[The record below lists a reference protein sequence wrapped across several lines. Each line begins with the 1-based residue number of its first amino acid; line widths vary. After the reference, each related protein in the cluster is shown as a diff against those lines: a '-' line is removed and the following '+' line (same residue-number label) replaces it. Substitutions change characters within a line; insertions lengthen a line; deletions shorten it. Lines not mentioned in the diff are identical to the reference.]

1 MNFKPSTYQQDI
13 LDFFLNN
20 PQSNMLVNALAGSGK
35 STTACMLSEYSKT
48 SDLYIAFNAS
58 VVEEF
63 KKKIKNPKTK
73 VMTMHSLAYS
83 IMLYNVEQES
93 KDSGEKPK
101 GFGSQRSKRTVSLDN
116 FKPHKI
122 LDEEITKRYG
132 RYIEFAKRVF
142 LKDNYIK
149 LYNLCRLTLTD
160 MSSNKDVSRLID
172 DHALFL
178 YYGDEGYSAPDIS
191 EITSTLK
198 ILDTKSRQQ
207 FETQGVIDFT
217 DMLWITFNKLKYD
230 NWEVP
235 YWDLYTNIYV
245 DECQDFSNI
254 QLNFLKFI
262 KRPKGRY
269 IFIGDYHQCQ
279 PAGTKISLID
289 GQTKNIEDLEY
300 GDRIIEYATARG
312 DFMVSERYGRGPTGL
327 RTDNSFRPAPEKN
340 SGEFKGVSSKGNP
353 KVFYEIIDKQR
364 FFTDHLITIETEDGK
379 KSSYTTNHNCLVK
392 FNREKTKD
400 SVCLY
405 LMERYDGIFRIGIV
419 HTYASQT
426 SLGIK
431 NRARSEG
438 FDRCWIL
445 NIYDTQK
452 DAWVAEQTYSLKYQ
466 IPQIIFQLDKISYNE
481 NDIEKIYSATGN
493 IRAHAV
499 ALLNEFGRDINYPL
513 WTRENL
519 NSHTARDHCFIT
531 QACNIIP
538 NYMDAL
544 VFNRKENLKL
554 RKNKNCGHYIGIYSQ
569 ITKVEHSYGFFP
581 VYGITTSVYHTYVAD
596 GIATHNS
603 IYNFA
608 GANAQA
614 FNQIPKM
621 FAPVKTFDL
630 PICYR
635 CAKSHLSRVNREYGI
650 PILPC
655 DDAPMGFVKT
665 IDKSKISEY
674 AKAGDM
680 VISRKNK
687 WVAEVVLDLAR
698 NGTPI
703 FIEDKEMVGAIK
715 RQILSSKCTSVGT
728 LEKFLQK
735 VISNYNKKL
744 FEIVSKNAR
753 EGGHEEEHLEAVAE
767 ANSKI
772 DNTSFLLEILE
783 GYLENHASSDS
794 VSKFSNFIDKLLNT
808 TPSPN
813 CVRLCSI
820 HKAKGLEATNV
831 FVLNE
836 AKINYDFRNSKE
848 QNIQEK
854 NLSYIAT
861 TRAKE
866 GLYLVKE
873 PSKTTTTRNTDYL
886 LSDNYLLPDNDVLKK
901 REQDFKKA
909 IVRETMSCF

>member
-35 STTACMLSEYSKT
+35 STTACMLSEHSKT

-142 LKDNYIK
+142 LKDNYVN

-172 DHALFL
+172 DHVLFL

-235 YWDLYTNIYV
+235 YWALYTNIYC
-245 DECQDFSNI
+245 DEVQDFSNI

-262 KRPKGRY
+262 KRTKGRY
-269 IFIGDYHQCQ
+269 VFIGDFHQ
-279 PAGTKISLID
+279 A
-289 GQTKNIEDLEY
+289 
-300 GDRIIEYATARG
+300 
-312 DFMVSERYGRGPTGL
+312 
-327 RTDNSFRPAPEKN
+327 
-340 SGEFKGVSSKGNP
+340 
-353 KVFYEIIDKQR
+353 
-364 FFTDHLITIETEDGK
+364 
-379 KSSYTTNHNCLVK
+379 
-392 FNREKTKD
+392 
-400 SVCLY
+400 
-405 LMERYDGIFRIGIV
+405 
-419 HTYASQT
+419 
-426 SLGIK
+426 
-431 NRARSEG
+431 
-438 FDRCWIL
+438 
-445 NIYDTQK
+445 
-452 DAWVAEQTYSLKYQ
+452 
-466 IPQIIFQLDKISYNE
+466 
-481 NDIEKIYSATGN
+481 
-493 IRAHAV
+493 
-499 ALLNEFGRDINYPL
+499 
-513 WTRENL
+513 
-519 NSHTARDHCFIT
+519 
-531 QACNIIP
+531 
-538 NYMDAL
+538 
-544 VFNRKENLKL
+544 
-554 RKNKNCGHYIGIYSQ
+554 
-569 ITKVEHSYGFFP
+569 
-581 VYGITTSVYHTYVAD
+581 
-596 GIATHNS
+596 

-687 WVAEVVLDLAR
+687 WIAEVVLDLAR

-715 RQILSSKCTSVGT
+715 RQILSSKCTSVDT

-744 FEIVSKNAR
+744 FEIVSKNVR
-753 EGGHEEEHLEAVAE
+753 EGGHEEERLEAVAE
-767 ANSKI
+767 TNSKI

-794 VSKFSNFIDKLLNT
+794 VSKFSTFIDKLLNT

>member
-1 MNFKPSTYQQDI
+1 MDFKPSTYQQDI

-35 STTACMLSEYSKT
+35 STTACMLSEHSKT

-122 LDEEITKRYG
+122 LDEEITKHYG

-142 LKDNYIK
+142 LKDNYVN

-160 MSSNKDVSRLID
+160 MSSNKDVSRLIN
-172 DHALFL
+172 DHVLFL

-198 ILDTKSRQQ
+198 ILDTKSKQQ

-235 YWDLYTNIYV
+235 YWALYTNIYC
-245 DECQDFSNI
+245 DEVQDFSNI

-262 KRPKGRY
+262 KRTKGRY
-269 IFIGDYHQCQ
+269 VFIGDFHQ
-279 PAGTKISLID
+279 A
-289 GQTKNIEDLEY
+289 
-300 GDRIIEYATARG
+300 
-312 DFMVSERYGRGPTGL
+312 
-327 RTDNSFRPAPEKN
+327 
-340 SGEFKGVSSKGNP
+340 
-353 KVFYEIIDKQR
+353 
-364 FFTDHLITIETEDGK
+364 
-379 KSSYTTNHNCLVK
+379 
-392 FNREKTKD
+392 
-400 SVCLY
+400 
-405 LMERYDGIFRIGIV
+405 
-419 HTYASQT
+419 
-426 SLGIK
+426 
-431 NRARSEG
+431 
-438 FDRCWIL
+438 
-445 NIYDTQK
+445 
-452 DAWVAEQTYSLKYQ
+452 
-466 IPQIIFQLDKISYNE
+466 
-481 NDIEKIYSATGN
+481 
-493 IRAHAV
+493 
-499 ALLNEFGRDINYPL
+499 
-513 WTRENL
+513 
-519 NSHTARDHCFIT
+519 
-531 QACNIIP
+531 
-538 NYMDAL
+538 
-544 VFNRKENLKL
+544 
-554 RKNKNCGHYIGIYSQ
+554 
-569 ITKVEHSYGFFP
+569 
-581 VYGITTSVYHTYVAD
+581 
-596 GIATHNS
+596 

-621 FAPVKTFDL
+621 FAPVETFDL

-655 DDAPMGFVKT
+655 DNAPMGFVKT
-665 IDKSKISEY
+665 IDKNKISEY

-687 WVAEVVLDLAR
+687 WIAEVVLDLAR

-703 FIEDKEMVGAIK
+703 FIEDKEMVEAIK

-744 FEIVSKNAR
+744 FEIVSKNVHD
-753 EGGHEEEHLEAVAE
+753 GGNEEERLEAVLEAVAE
-767 ANSKI
+767 TNSKI

-794 VSKFSNFIDKLLNT
+794 ISKFSNFIDKLLNT
-808 TPSPN
+808 IPSPN

>member
-1 MNFKPSTYQQDI
+1 MNFKLSTYQQDI

-35 STTACMLSEYSKT
+35 STTACMLSEHSKT

-83 IMLYNVEQES
+83 LMLYNVEQES
-93 KDSGEKPK
+93 KDSAEKPK

-142 LKDNYIK
+142 LKDNYVN

-172 DHALFL
+172 DHVLFL

-235 YWDLYTNIYV
+235 YWALYTNIYC
-245 DECQDFSNI
+245 DEVQDFSNI

-262 KRPKGRY
+262 KRTKGRY
-269 IFIGDYHQCQ
+269 VFIGDFHQ
-279 PAGTKISLID
+279 A
-289 GQTKNIEDLEY
+289 
-300 GDRIIEYATARG
+300 
-312 DFMVSERYGRGPTGL
+312 
-327 RTDNSFRPAPEKN
+327 
-340 SGEFKGVSSKGNP
+340 
-353 KVFYEIIDKQR
+353 
-364 FFTDHLITIETEDGK
+364 
-379 KSSYTTNHNCLVK
+379 
-392 FNREKTKD
+392 
-400 SVCLY
+400 
-405 LMERYDGIFRIGIV
+405 
-419 HTYASQT
+419 
-426 SLGIK
+426 
-431 NRARSEG
+431 
-438 FDRCWIL
+438 
-445 NIYDTQK
+445 
-452 DAWVAEQTYSLKYQ
+452 
-466 IPQIIFQLDKISYNE
+466 
-481 NDIEKIYSATGN
+481 
-493 IRAHAV
+493 
-499 ALLNEFGRDINYPL
+499 
-513 WTRENL
+513 
-519 NSHTARDHCFIT
+519 
-531 QACNIIP
+531 
-538 NYMDAL
+538 
-544 VFNRKENLKL
+544 
-554 RKNKNCGHYIGIYSQ
+554 
-569 ITKVEHSYGFFP
+569 
-581 VYGITTSVYHTYVAD
+581 
-596 GIATHNS
+596 

-621 FAPVKTFDL
+621 FAPVETFDL

-665 IDKSKISEY
+665 IDKNKISEY

-687 WVAEVVLDLAR
+687 WIAEVVLDLAR

-728 LEKFLQK
+728 LKKFLQK

-744 FEIVSKNAR
+744 FEIVSKNVR
-753 EGGHEEEHLEAVAE
+753 EGGHEEEHLEAVTE
-767 ANSKI
+767 TNSKI

-783 GYLENHASSDS
+783 GYLEHHASSDS

-808 TPSPN
+808 TPSPS

-848 QNIQEK
+848 QNVQEK

-873 PSKTTTTRNTDYL
+873 PSKTITTRNTDYL

-909 IVRETMSCF
+909 IVRETMGCF

>member
-1 MNFKPSTYQQDI
+1 MGFKPSTYQQDI

-35 STTACMLSEYSKT
+35 STTACMLSEHSKT

-142 LKDNYIK
+142 LKDNYIN

-172 DHALFL
+172 DHVLFL

-235 YWDLYTNIYV
+235 YWALYTNIYC
-245 DECQDFSNI
+245 DEVQDFSNI

-262 KRPKGRY
+262 KRTKGRY
-269 IFIGDYHQCQ
+269 VFIGDFHQ
-279 PAGTKISLID
+279 A
-289 GQTKNIEDLEY
+289 
-300 GDRIIEYATARG
+300 
-312 DFMVSERYGRGPTGL
+312 
-327 RTDNSFRPAPEKN
+327 
-340 SGEFKGVSSKGNP
+340 
-353 KVFYEIIDKQR
+353 
-364 FFTDHLITIETEDGK
+364 
-379 KSSYTTNHNCLVK
+379 
-392 FNREKTKD
+392 
-400 SVCLY
+400 
-405 LMERYDGIFRIGIV
+405 
-419 HTYASQT
+419 
-426 SLGIK
+426 
-431 NRARSEG
+431 
-438 FDRCWIL
+438 
-445 NIYDTQK
+445 
-452 DAWVAEQTYSLKYQ
+452 
-466 IPQIIFQLDKISYNE
+466 
-481 NDIEKIYSATGN
+481 
-493 IRAHAV
+493 
-499 ALLNEFGRDINYPL
+499 
-513 WTRENL
+513 
-519 NSHTARDHCFIT
+519 
-531 QACNIIP
+531 
-538 NYMDAL
+538 
-544 VFNRKENLKL
+544 
-554 RKNKNCGHYIGIYSQ
+554 
-569 ITKVEHSYGFFP
+569 
-581 VYGITTSVYHTYVAD
+581 
-596 GIATHNS
+596 

-687 WVAEVVLDLAR
+687 WIAEVVLDLAR

-901 REQDFKKA
+901 REQDFKKV

>member
-35 STTACMLSEYSKT
+35 STTACMLSEHSKT

-142 LKDNYIK
+142 LKDNYVN

-172 DHALFL
+172 DHVLFL

-235 YWDLYTNIYV
+235 YWALYTNIYC
-245 DECQDFSNI
+245 DEVQDFSNI

-262 KRPKGRY
+262 KRTKGRY
-269 IFIGDYHQCQ
+269 VFIGDFHQ
-279 PAGTKISLID
+279 A
-289 GQTKNIEDLEY
+289 
-300 GDRIIEYATARG
+300 
-312 DFMVSERYGRGPTGL
+312 
-327 RTDNSFRPAPEKN
+327 
-340 SGEFKGVSSKGNP
+340 
-353 KVFYEIIDKQR
+353 
-364 FFTDHLITIETEDGK
+364 
-379 KSSYTTNHNCLVK
+379 
-392 FNREKTKD
+392 
-400 SVCLY
+400 
-405 LMERYDGIFRIGIV
+405 
-419 HTYASQT
+419 
-426 SLGIK
+426 
-431 NRARSEG
+431 
-438 FDRCWIL
+438 
-445 NIYDTQK
+445 
-452 DAWVAEQTYSLKYQ
+452 
-466 IPQIIFQLDKISYNE
+466 
-481 NDIEKIYSATGN
+481 
-493 IRAHAV
+493 
-499 ALLNEFGRDINYPL
+499 
-513 WTRENL
+513 
-519 NSHTARDHCFIT
+519 
-531 QACNIIP
+531 
-538 NYMDAL
+538 
-544 VFNRKENLKL
+544 
-554 RKNKNCGHYIGIYSQ
+554 
-569 ITKVEHSYGFFP
+569 
-581 VYGITTSVYHTYVAD
+581 
-596 GIATHNS
+596 

-621 FAPVKTFDL
+621 FAPVETFDL

-655 DDAPMGFVKT
+655 DDAPLGFVKT
-665 IDKSKISEY
+665 IDKNKISEY

-687 WVAEVVLDLAR
+687 WIAEVVLDLAR

-728 LEKFLQK
+728 LKKFLQK

-767 ANSKI
+767 TNSKI

-783 GYLENHASSDS
+783 GYLENHVSSDS

-808 TPSPN
+808 TSSPN

-848 QNIQEK
+848 QNVQEK

-866 GLYLVKE
+866 VLYLVKE
-873 PSKTTTTRNTDYL
+873 PSKTTTTRNTDC
-886 LSDNYLLPDNDVLKK
+886 YLLPDNDVLKK

-909 IVRETMSCF
+909 IV

>member
-1 MNFKPSTYQQDI
+1 MSFKPSTYQQDI
-13 LDFFLNN
+13 LDFFLSN

-35 STTACMLSEYSKT
+35 STTACMLSEHSKT

-142 LKDNYIK
+142 LKDNYVN

-172 DHALFL
+172 DHVLFL

-235 YWDLYTNIYV
+235 YWALYTNIYC
-245 DECQDFSNI
+245 DEVQDFSNI

-262 KRPKGRY
+262 KRTKGRY
-269 IFIGDYHQCQ
+269 VFIGDFHQ
-279 PAGTKISLID
+279 A
-289 GQTKNIEDLEY
+289 
-300 GDRIIEYATARG
+300 
-312 DFMVSERYGRGPTGL
+312 
-327 RTDNSFRPAPEKN
+327 
-340 SGEFKGVSSKGNP
+340 
-353 KVFYEIIDKQR
+353 
-364 FFTDHLITIETEDGK
+364 
-379 KSSYTTNHNCLVK
+379 
-392 FNREKTKD
+392 
-400 SVCLY
+400 
-405 LMERYDGIFRIGIV
+405 
-419 HTYASQT
+419 
-426 SLGIK
+426 
-431 NRARSEG
+431 
-438 FDRCWIL
+438 
-445 NIYDTQK
+445 
-452 DAWVAEQTYSLKYQ
+452 
-466 IPQIIFQLDKISYNE
+466 
-481 NDIEKIYSATGN
+481 
-493 IRAHAV
+493 
-499 ALLNEFGRDINYPL
+499 
-513 WTRENL
+513 
-519 NSHTARDHCFIT
+519 
-531 QACNIIP
+531 
-538 NYMDAL
+538 
-544 VFNRKENLKL
+544 
-554 RKNKNCGHYIGIYSQ
+554 
-569 ITKVEHSYGFFP
+569 
-581 VYGITTSVYHTYVAD
+581 
-596 GIATHNS
+596 

-621 FAPVKTFDL
+621 FAPVETFDL

-655 DDAPMGFVKT
+655 DDAPLGFVKT
-665 IDKSKISEY
+665 IDKNKISEY

-687 WVAEVVLDLAR
+687 WIAEVVLDLAR

-715 RQILSSKCTSVGT
+715 RQILSSKCTSVGA
-728 LEKFLQK
+728 LKKFLQK

-744 FEIVSKNAR
+744 FEIVSKNVR
-753 EGGHEEEHLEAVAE
+753 EGGHEEEHLEAVTE
-767 ANSKI
+767 TNSKI

-783 GYLENHASSDS
+783 GYLEHHASSDS

-873 PSKTTTTRNTDYL
+873 PSKTVTTRNTDC
-886 LSDNYLLPDNDVLKK
+886 YLLPDNDVLKK

-909 IVRETMSCF
+909 IVRETISCF

>member
-35 STTACMLSEYSKT
+35 STTACMLSEHSKT

-93 KDSGEKPK
+93 KDLGEKPK

-142 LKDNYIK
+142 LKDNYVN

-172 DHALFL
+172 DHVLFL

-235 YWDLYTNIYV
+235 YWALYTNIYC
-245 DECQDFSNI
+245 DEVQDFSNI

-262 KRPKGRY
+262 KRTKGRY
-269 IFIGDYHQCQ
+269 VFIGDFHQ
-279 PAGTKISLID
+279 A
-289 GQTKNIEDLEY
+289 
-300 GDRIIEYATARG
+300 
-312 DFMVSERYGRGPTGL
+312 
-327 RTDNSFRPAPEKN
+327 
-340 SGEFKGVSSKGNP
+340 
-353 KVFYEIIDKQR
+353 
-364 FFTDHLITIETEDGK
+364 
-379 KSSYTTNHNCLVK
+379 
-392 FNREKTKD
+392 
-400 SVCLY
+400 
-405 LMERYDGIFRIGIV
+405 
-419 HTYASQT
+419 
-426 SLGIK
+426 
-431 NRARSEG
+431 
-438 FDRCWIL
+438 
-445 NIYDTQK
+445 
-452 DAWVAEQTYSLKYQ
+452 
-466 IPQIIFQLDKISYNE
+466 
-481 NDIEKIYSATGN
+481 
-493 IRAHAV
+493 
-499 ALLNEFGRDINYPL
+499 
-513 WTRENL
+513 
-519 NSHTARDHCFIT
+519 
-531 QACNIIP
+531 
-538 NYMDAL
+538 
-544 VFNRKENLKL
+544 
-554 RKNKNCGHYIGIYSQ
+554 
-569 ITKVEHSYGFFP
+569 
-581 VYGITTSVYHTYVAD
+581 
-596 GIATHNS
+596 

-621 FAPVKTFDL
+621 FAPVETFDL

-665 IDKSKISEY
+665 IDKNKISEY

-687 WVAEVVLDLAR
+687 WIAEVVLDLAR

-703 FIEDKEMVGAIK
+703 FIEDKDMVAAIK

-744 FEIVSKNAR
+744 FEIVSKNVR
-753 EGGHEEEHLEAVAE
+753 EGGHEEERLEAVAE
-767 ANSKI
+767 TNSKI

-794 VSKFSNFIDKLLNT
+794 ISKFSNFIDKLLNT

-873 PSKTTTTRNTDYL
+873 PSKTITTRKTDYL

-909 IVRETMSCF
+909 IVREIMSCF

>member
-1 MNFKPSTYQQDI
+1 MGFKPSTYQQDI

-35 STTACMLSEYSKT
+35 STTACMLSEHSKT

-101 GFGSQRSKRTVSLDN
+101 GFGSQRSKRTVNLDN

-132 RYIEFAKRVF
+132 RYIEFAKRGF
-142 LKDNYIK
+142 LKDNYVN

-172 DHALFL
+172 DHVLFL

-235 YWDLYTNIYV
+235 YWALYTNIYV

-262 KRPKGRY
+262 KRAKGRY
-269 IFIGDYHQCQ
+269 IFIRDFHQ
-279 PAGTKISLID
+279 A
-289 GQTKNIEDLEY
+289 
-300 GDRIIEYATARG
+300 
-312 DFMVSERYGRGPTGL
+312 
-327 RTDNSFRPAPEKN
+327 
-340 SGEFKGVSSKGNP
+340 
-353 KVFYEIIDKQR
+353 
-364 FFTDHLITIETEDGK
+364 
-379 KSSYTTNHNCLVK
+379 
-392 FNREKTKD
+392 
-400 SVCLY
+400 
-405 LMERYDGIFRIGIV
+405 
-419 HTYASQT
+419 
-426 SLGIK
+426 
-431 NRARSEG
+431 
-438 FDRCWIL
+438 
-445 NIYDTQK
+445 
-452 DAWVAEQTYSLKYQ
+452 
-466 IPQIIFQLDKISYNE
+466 
-481 NDIEKIYSATGN
+481 
-493 IRAHAV
+493 
-499 ALLNEFGRDINYPL
+499 
-513 WTRENL
+513 
-519 NSHTARDHCFIT
+519 
-531 QACNIIP
+531 
-538 NYMDAL
+538 
-544 VFNRKENLKL
+544 
-554 RKNKNCGHYIGIYSQ
+554 
-569 ITKVEHSYGFFP
+569 
-581 VYGITTSVYHTYVAD
+581 
-596 GIATHNS
+596 

-608 GANAQA
+608 GSNAQA

-621 FAPVKTFDL
+621 FAPIESFDL

-650 PILPC
+650 PILPR
-655 DDAPMGFVKT
+655 DDAPNGFVKT
-665 IDKSKISEY
+665 IEKSKISEY

-687 WVAEVVLDLAR
+687 WIAEVVLDLAR

-744 FEIVSKNAR
+744 FEIVSKNVR
-753 EGGHEEEHLEAVAE
+753 EGGHEEERLEAVAE
-767 ANSKI
+767 TNSKI

-873 PSKTTTTRNTDYL
+873 PSKTVTTRNTDC
-886 LSDNYLLPDNDVLKK
+886 YLLPDNDVLKK

>member
-1 MNFKPSTYQQDI
+1 MDFKPSTYQQDI

-35 STTACMLSEYSKT
+35 STTACMLSEHSKT

-142 LKDNYIK
+142 LKDNYVN

-172 DHALFL
+172 DHVLFL

-235 YWDLYTNIYV
+235 YWALYTNIYC
-245 DECQDFSNI
+245 DEVQDFSNI

-262 KRPKGRY
+262 KRTKGRY
-269 IFIGDYHQCQ
+269 VFIGDFHQ
-279 PAGTKISLID
+279 A
-289 GQTKNIEDLEY
+289 
-300 GDRIIEYATARG
+300 
-312 DFMVSERYGRGPTGL
+312 
-327 RTDNSFRPAPEKN
+327 
-340 SGEFKGVSSKGNP
+340 
-353 KVFYEIIDKQR
+353 
-364 FFTDHLITIETEDGK
+364 
-379 KSSYTTNHNCLVK
+379 
-392 FNREKTKD
+392 
-400 SVCLY
+400 
-405 LMERYDGIFRIGIV
+405 
-419 HTYASQT
+419 
-426 SLGIK
+426 
-431 NRARSEG
+431 
-438 FDRCWIL
+438 
-445 NIYDTQK
+445 
-452 DAWVAEQTYSLKYQ
+452 
-466 IPQIIFQLDKISYNE
+466 
-481 NDIEKIYSATGN
+481 
-493 IRAHAV
+493 
-499 ALLNEFGRDINYPL
+499 
-513 WTRENL
+513 
-519 NSHTARDHCFIT
+519 
-531 QACNIIP
+531 
-538 NYMDAL
+538 
-544 VFNRKENLKL
+544 
-554 RKNKNCGHYIGIYSQ
+554 
-569 ITKVEHSYGFFP
+569 
-581 VYGITTSVYHTYVAD
+581 
-596 GIATHNS
+596 

-621 FAPVKTFDL
+621 FAPVETFDL

-655 DDAPMGFVKT
+655 DNAPMGFVKT
-665 IDKSKISEY
+665 IDKNKISEY

-687 WVAEVVLDLAR
+687 WIAEVVLDLAR

-703 FIEDKEMVGAIK
+703 FIEDKEMVEAIK

-772 DNTSFLLEILE
+772 DNTSFLLEILK

-886 LSDNYLLPDNDVLKK
+886 LSDNYLLPDKDVLKK
-901 REQDFKKA
+901 MEQDFKKA

>member
-35 STTACMLSEYSKT
+35 STTACMLSEHSKT

-93 KDSGEKPK
+93 QDLGEKPK

-122 LDEEITKRYG
+122 LDEEITKCYG
-132 RYIEFAKRVF
+132 KYIEFAKRVF
-142 LKDNYIK
+142 LKDNYVN

-172 DHALFL
+172 DHVLFL

-235 YWDLYTNIYV
+235 YWALYTNIYC
-245 DECQDFSNI
+245 DEVQDFSNI

-262 KRPKGRY
+262 KRTKGRY
-269 IFIGDYHQCQ
+269 VFIGDFHQ
-279 PAGTKISLID
+279 A
-289 GQTKNIEDLEY
+289 
-300 GDRIIEYATARG
+300 
-312 DFMVSERYGRGPTGL
+312 
-327 RTDNSFRPAPEKN
+327 
-340 SGEFKGVSSKGNP
+340 
-353 KVFYEIIDKQR
+353 
-364 FFTDHLITIETEDGK
+364 
-379 KSSYTTNHNCLVK
+379 
-392 FNREKTKD
+392 
-400 SVCLY
+400 
-405 LMERYDGIFRIGIV
+405 
-419 HTYASQT
+419 
-426 SLGIK
+426 
-431 NRARSEG
+431 
-438 FDRCWIL
+438 
-445 NIYDTQK
+445 
-452 DAWVAEQTYSLKYQ
+452 
-466 IPQIIFQLDKISYNE
+466 
-481 NDIEKIYSATGN
+481 
-493 IRAHAV
+493 
-499 ALLNEFGRDINYPL
+499 
-513 WTRENL
+513 
-519 NSHTARDHCFIT
+519 
-531 QACNIIP
+531 
-538 NYMDAL
+538 
-544 VFNRKENLKL
+544 
-554 RKNKNCGHYIGIYSQ
+554 
-569 ITKVEHSYGFFP
+569 
-581 VYGITTSVYHTYVAD
+581 
-596 GIATHNS
+596 

-621 FAPVKTFDL
+621 FAPVETFDL

-665 IDKSKISEY
+665 IDKNKISEY

-687 WVAEVVLDLAR
+687 WIAEVVLDLAR

-703 FIEDKEMVGAIK
+703 FIEDKDMVAAIK

-744 FEIVSKNAR
+744 FEIVSKNVR
-753 EGGHEEEHLEAVAE
+753 EGGHEEERLEAVAE
-767 ANSKI
+767 TNSKI

-794 VSKFSNFIDKLLNT
+794 ISKFSNFIDKLLNT

-873 PSKTTTTRNTDYL
+873 PSKTTTTRKTDYL

>member
-1 MNFKPSTYQQDI
+1 MDFKPSTYQQDI

-35 STTACMLSEYSKT
+35 STTACMLSEHSKT

-142 LKDNYIK
+142 LKDNYVN

-160 MSSNKDVSRLID
+160 MSSNKDVSRLIN
-172 DHALFL
+172 DHVLFL

-198 ILDTKSRQQ
+198 ILDTKSKQQ

-235 YWDLYTNIYV
+235 YWALYTNIYC
-245 DECQDFSNI
+245 DEVQDFSNI

-262 KRPKGRY
+262 KRTKGRY
-269 IFIGDYHQCQ
+269 VFIGDFHQ
-279 PAGTKISLID
+279 A
-289 GQTKNIEDLEY
+289 
-300 GDRIIEYATARG
+300 
-312 DFMVSERYGRGPTGL
+312 
-327 RTDNSFRPAPEKN
+327 
-340 SGEFKGVSSKGNP
+340 
-353 KVFYEIIDKQR
+353 
-364 FFTDHLITIETEDGK
+364 
-379 KSSYTTNHNCLVK
+379 
-392 FNREKTKD
+392 
-400 SVCLY
+400 
-405 LMERYDGIFRIGIV
+405 
-419 HTYASQT
+419 
-426 SLGIK
+426 
-431 NRARSEG
+431 
-438 FDRCWIL
+438 
-445 NIYDTQK
+445 
-452 DAWVAEQTYSLKYQ
+452 
-466 IPQIIFQLDKISYNE
+466 
-481 NDIEKIYSATGN
+481 
-493 IRAHAV
+493 
-499 ALLNEFGRDINYPL
+499 
-513 WTRENL
+513 
-519 NSHTARDHCFIT
+519 
-531 QACNIIP
+531 
-538 NYMDAL
+538 
-544 VFNRKENLKL
+544 
-554 RKNKNCGHYIGIYSQ
+554 
-569 ITKVEHSYGFFP
+569 
-581 VYGITTSVYHTYVAD
+581 
-596 GIATHNS
+596 

-621 FAPVKTFDL
+621 FAPVETFDL

-665 IDKSKISEY
+665 IDKNKISEY

-687 WVAEVVLDLAR
+687 WIAEVVLDLAR

-703 FIEDKEMVGAIK
+703 FIEDKEMVEAIK

-753 EGGHEEEHLEAVAE
+753 EGRHEEEHLEAVAE

-772 DNTSFLLEILE
+772 DNTSFLLEILK

-886 LSDNYLLPDNDVLKK
+886 LSDNYLLPDKDVLKK
-901 REQDFKKA
+901 MEQDFKKA

>member
-35 STTACMLSEYSKT
+35 STTACMLSEHSKT

-142 LKDNYIK
+142 LKDNYVN

-172 DHALFL
+172 DHVLFL

-235 YWDLYTNIYV
+235 YWALYTNIYC
-245 DECQDFSNI
+245 DEVQDFSNI

-262 KRPKGRY
+262 KRTKGRY
-269 IFIGDYHQCQ
+269 VFIGDFHQ
-279 PAGTKISLID
+279 A
-289 GQTKNIEDLEY
+289 
-300 GDRIIEYATARG
+300 
-312 DFMVSERYGRGPTGL
+312 
-327 RTDNSFRPAPEKN
+327 
-340 SGEFKGVSSKGNP
+340 
-353 KVFYEIIDKQR
+353 
-364 FFTDHLITIETEDGK
+364 
-379 KSSYTTNHNCLVK
+379 
-392 FNREKTKD
+392 
-400 SVCLY
+400 
-405 LMERYDGIFRIGIV
+405 
-419 HTYASQT
+419 
-426 SLGIK
+426 
-431 NRARSEG
+431 
-438 FDRCWIL
+438 
-445 NIYDTQK
+445 
-452 DAWVAEQTYSLKYQ
+452 
-466 IPQIIFQLDKISYNE
+466 
-481 NDIEKIYSATGN
+481 
-493 IRAHAV
+493 
-499 ALLNEFGRDINYPL
+499 
-513 WTRENL
+513 
-519 NSHTARDHCFIT
+519 
-531 QACNIIP
+531 
-538 NYMDAL
+538 
-544 VFNRKENLKL
+544 
-554 RKNKNCGHYIGIYSQ
+554 
-569 ITKVEHSYGFFP
+569 
-581 VYGITTSVYHTYVAD
+581 
-596 GIATHNS
+596 

-687 WVAEVVLDLAR
+687 WIAEVVLDLAR

-744 FEIVSKNAR
+744 FEIVSKNVR
-753 EGGHEEEHLEAVAE
+753 EGGHEEERLEAVAE
-767 ANSKI
+767 TNSKI

-873 PSKTTTTRNTDYL
+873 PSKTTTTRNTGCL
-886 LSDNYLLPDNDVLKK
+886 LSDNYFLPDNDVLKK

>member
-20 PQSNMLVNALAGSGK
+20 PQNNMLVNALAGSGK
-35 STTACMLSEYSKT
+35 STTACMLSEHSKT

-142 LKDNYIK
+142 LKDNYVN

-172 DHALFL
+172 DHVLFL

-235 YWDLYTNIYV
+235 YWALYTNIYC
-245 DECQDFSNI
+245 DEVQDFSNI

-262 KRPKGRY
+262 KRTKGRY
-269 IFIGDYHQCQ
+269 VFIGDFHQ
-279 PAGTKISLID
+279 A
-289 GQTKNIEDLEY
+289 
-300 GDRIIEYATARG
+300 
-312 DFMVSERYGRGPTGL
+312 
-327 RTDNSFRPAPEKN
+327 
-340 SGEFKGVSSKGNP
+340 
-353 KVFYEIIDKQR
+353 
-364 FFTDHLITIETEDGK
+364 
-379 KSSYTTNHNCLVK
+379 
-392 FNREKTKD
+392 
-400 SVCLY
+400 
-405 LMERYDGIFRIGIV
+405 
-419 HTYASQT
+419 
-426 SLGIK
+426 
-431 NRARSEG
+431 
-438 FDRCWIL
+438 
-445 NIYDTQK
+445 
-452 DAWVAEQTYSLKYQ
+452 
-466 IPQIIFQLDKISYNE
+466 
-481 NDIEKIYSATGN
+481 
-493 IRAHAV
+493 
-499 ALLNEFGRDINYPL
+499 
-513 WTRENL
+513 
-519 NSHTARDHCFIT
+519 
-531 QACNIIP
+531 
-538 NYMDAL
+538 
-544 VFNRKENLKL
+544 
-554 RKNKNCGHYIGIYSQ
+554 
-569 ITKVEHSYGFFP
+569 
-581 VYGITTSVYHTYVAD
+581 
-596 GIATHNS
+596 

-621 FAPVKTFDL
+621 FAPVETFDL

-665 IDKSKISEY
+665 IDKNKISEY

-687 WVAEVVLDLAR
+687 WIAEVVLDLAR

-703 FIEDKEMVGAIK
+703 FIEDKEMVEAIK

-744 FEIVSKNAR
+744 FEIVSKNVHD
-753 EGGHEEEHLEAVAE
+753 GGNEEERLEAVLEAVAE
-767 ANSKI
+767 TNSKI

-794 VSKFSNFIDKLLNT
+794 ISKFSNFIDKLLNT
-808 TPSPN
+808 IPSPN

-873 PSKTTTTRNTDYL
+873 PSKTTTTRKTDYL
-886 LSDNYLLPDNDVLKK
+886 LSDNYLLPDKDVLKK
-901 REQDFKKA
+901 SEQDFKEA
-909 IVRETMSCF
+909 IVRETMRCF

>member
-1 MNFKPSTYQQDI
+1 MGFKPSTYQQDI

-35 STTACMLSEYSKT
+35 STTACMLSEHSKT

-142 LKDNYIK
+142 LKDNYVN

-160 MSSNKDVSRLID
+160 MSSNKDVSRLIN
-172 DHALFL
+172 DHVLFL

-198 ILDTKSRQQ
+198 ILDTKSKQQ

-235 YWDLYTNIYV
+235 YWALYTNIYC
-245 DECQDFSNI
+245 DEVQDFSNI

-262 KRPKGRY
+262 KRTKGRY
-269 IFIGDYHQCQ
+269 VFIGDFHQ
-279 PAGTKISLID
+279 A
-289 GQTKNIEDLEY
+289 
-300 GDRIIEYATARG
+300 
-312 DFMVSERYGRGPTGL
+312 
-327 RTDNSFRPAPEKN
+327 
-340 SGEFKGVSSKGNP
+340 
-353 KVFYEIIDKQR
+353 
-364 FFTDHLITIETEDGK
+364 
-379 KSSYTTNHNCLVK
+379 
-392 FNREKTKD
+392 
-400 SVCLY
+400 
-405 LMERYDGIFRIGIV
+405 
-419 HTYASQT
+419 
-426 SLGIK
+426 
-431 NRARSEG
+431 
-438 FDRCWIL
+438 
-445 NIYDTQK
+445 
-452 DAWVAEQTYSLKYQ
+452 
-466 IPQIIFQLDKISYNE
+466 
-481 NDIEKIYSATGN
+481 
-493 IRAHAV
+493 
-499 ALLNEFGRDINYPL
+499 
-513 WTRENL
+513 
-519 NSHTARDHCFIT
+519 
-531 QACNIIP
+531 
-538 NYMDAL
+538 
-544 VFNRKENLKL
+544 
-554 RKNKNCGHYIGIYSQ
+554 
-569 ITKVEHSYGFFP
+569 
-581 VYGITTSVYHTYVAD
+581 
-596 GIATHNS
+596 

-621 FAPVKTFDL
+621 FAPVETFDL

-665 IDKSKISEY
+665 IDKNKISEY

-687 WVAEVVLDLAR
+687 WIAEVVLDLAR

-703 FIEDKEMVGAIK
+703 FIEDKEMVAAIK

-767 ANSKI
+767 VNSKI

-873 PSKTTTTRNTDYL
+873 PSKTTTTKNTDYL
-886 LSDNYLLPDNDVLKK
+886 LSDNYLFPDNDVLKK

-909 IVRETMSCF
+909 VVRETMSCF

>member
-1 MNFKPSTYQQDI
+1 MDFKPSIYQQDI

-35 STTACMLSEYSKT
+35 STTACMLSDHSKT

-101 GFGSQRSKRTVSLDN
+101 GFGSQRSKKTVSLDN

-142 LKDNYIK
+142 LKDNYVN

-172 DHALFL
+172 DHVLFL

-235 YWDLYTNIYV
+235 YWALYTNIYC
-245 DECQDFSNI
+245 DEVQDFSNI

-262 KRPKGRY
+262 KRTKGRY
-269 IFIGDYHQCQ
+269 VFIGDFHQ
-279 PAGTKISLID
+279 A
-289 GQTKNIEDLEY
+289 
-300 GDRIIEYATARG
+300 
-312 DFMVSERYGRGPTGL
+312 
-327 RTDNSFRPAPEKN
+327 
-340 SGEFKGVSSKGNP
+340 
-353 KVFYEIIDKQR
+353 
-364 FFTDHLITIETEDGK
+364 
-379 KSSYTTNHNCLVK
+379 
-392 FNREKTKD
+392 
-400 SVCLY
+400 
-405 LMERYDGIFRIGIV
+405 
-419 HTYASQT
+419 
-426 SLGIK
+426 
-431 NRARSEG
+431 
-438 FDRCWIL
+438 
-445 NIYDTQK
+445 
-452 DAWVAEQTYSLKYQ
+452 
-466 IPQIIFQLDKISYNE
+466 
-481 NDIEKIYSATGN
+481 
-493 IRAHAV
+493 
-499 ALLNEFGRDINYPL
+499 
-513 WTRENL
+513 
-519 NSHTARDHCFIT
+519 
-531 QACNIIP
+531 
-538 NYMDAL
+538 
-544 VFNRKENLKL
+544 
-554 RKNKNCGHYIGIYSQ
+554 
-569 ITKVEHSYGFFP
+569 
-581 VYGITTSVYHTYVAD
+581 
-596 GIATHNS
+596 

-621 FAPVKTFDL
+621 FAPVETFDL

-655 DDAPMGFVKT
+655 DDAPLGFVKT
-665 IDKSKISEY
+665 IDKNKISEY

-687 WVAEVVLDLAR
+687 WIAEVVLDLAR

-744 FEIVSKNAR
+744 FEIVSKNVR
-753 EGGHEEEHLEAVAE
+753 EGGHEEEHLEAVTE
-767 ANSKI
+767 TNSKI

-783 GYLENHASSDS
+783 GYLEHHASSDS

-873 PSKTTTTRNTDYL
+873 PSKTITTRNTDYL

-909 IVRETMSCF
+909 IVRETMGCF

>member
-35 STTACMLSEYSKT
+35 STTACMLSEHSKT

-142 LKDNYIK
+142 LKDNYIN

-172 DHALFL
+172 DHVLFL

-235 YWDLYTNIYV
+235 YWALYTNIYC
-245 DECQDFSNI
+245 DEVQDFSNI

-262 KRPKGRY
+262 KRTKGRY
-269 IFIGDYHQCQ
+269 VFIGDFHQ
-279 PAGTKISLID
+279 A
-289 GQTKNIEDLEY
+289 
-300 GDRIIEYATARG
+300 
-312 DFMVSERYGRGPTGL
+312 
-327 RTDNSFRPAPEKN
+327 
-340 SGEFKGVSSKGNP
+340 
-353 KVFYEIIDKQR
+353 
-364 FFTDHLITIETEDGK
+364 
-379 KSSYTTNHNCLVK
+379 
-392 FNREKTKD
+392 
-400 SVCLY
+400 
-405 LMERYDGIFRIGIV
+405 
-419 HTYASQT
+419 
-426 SLGIK
+426 
-431 NRARSEG
+431 
-438 FDRCWIL
+438 
-445 NIYDTQK
+445 
-452 DAWVAEQTYSLKYQ
+452 
-466 IPQIIFQLDKISYNE
+466 
-481 NDIEKIYSATGN
+481 
-493 IRAHAV
+493 
-499 ALLNEFGRDINYPL
+499 
-513 WTRENL
+513 
-519 NSHTARDHCFIT
+519 
-531 QACNIIP
+531 
-538 NYMDAL
+538 
-544 VFNRKENLKL
+544 
-554 RKNKNCGHYIGIYSQ
+554 
-569 ITKVEHSYGFFP
+569 
-581 VYGITTSVYHTYVAD
+581 
-596 GIATHNS
+596 

-687 WVAEVVLDLAR
+687 WIAEVVLDLAR

-703 FIEDKEMVGAIK
+703 FIEDKEMVAAIK

-744 FEIVSKNAR
+744 FEIVSKNVR
-753 EGGHEEEHLEAVAE
+753 EGGHEEERLEAVAE
-767 ANSKI
+767 TNSKI

-813 CVRLCSI
+813 CIRLCSI

-873 PSKTTTTRNTDYL
+873 PSKTITTRNTDYL

-909 IVRETMSCF
+909 IVRETMGCF

>member
-1 MNFKPSTYQQDI
+1 MDFKPSTYQQDI

-35 STTACMLSEYSKT
+35 STTACMLSEHSKT

-142 LKDNYIK
+142 LKDNYIN

-172 DHALFL
+172 DHVLFL

-198 ILDTKSRQQ
+198 ILDTKSKQQ

-235 YWDLYTNIYV
+235 YWALYTNIYC
-245 DECQDFSNI
+245 DEVQDFSNI

-262 KRPKGRY
+262 KRTKGRY
-269 IFIGDYHQCQ
+269 VFIGDFHQ
-279 PAGTKISLID
+279 A
-289 GQTKNIEDLEY
+289 
-300 GDRIIEYATARG
+300 
-312 DFMVSERYGRGPTGL
+312 
-327 RTDNSFRPAPEKN
+327 
-340 SGEFKGVSSKGNP
+340 
-353 KVFYEIIDKQR
+353 
-364 FFTDHLITIETEDGK
+364 
-379 KSSYTTNHNCLVK
+379 
-392 FNREKTKD
+392 
-400 SVCLY
+400 
-405 LMERYDGIFRIGIV
+405 
-419 HTYASQT
+419 
-426 SLGIK
+426 
-431 NRARSEG
+431 
-438 FDRCWIL
+438 
-445 NIYDTQK
+445 
-452 DAWVAEQTYSLKYQ
+452 
-466 IPQIIFQLDKISYNE
+466 
-481 NDIEKIYSATGN
+481 
-493 IRAHAV
+493 
-499 ALLNEFGRDINYPL
+499 
-513 WTRENL
+513 
-519 NSHTARDHCFIT
+519 
-531 QACNIIP
+531 
-538 NYMDAL
+538 
-544 VFNRKENLKL
+544 
-554 RKNKNCGHYIGIYSQ
+554 
-569 ITKVEHSYGFFP
+569 
-581 VYGITTSVYHTYVAD
+581 
-596 GIATHNS
+596 

-621 FAPVKTFDL
+621 FAPVETFDL

-655 DDAPMGFVKT
+655 DNAPMGFVKT
-665 IDKSKISEY
+665 IDKNKISEY

-687 WVAEVVLDLAR
+687 WIAEVVLDLAR

-703 FIEDKEMVGAIK
+703 FIEDKEMVEAIK

-873 PSKTTTTRNTDYL
+873 PAKTITTRNTDYL

>member
-1 MNFKPSTYQQDI
+1 MDFKPSTYQQDI

-35 STTACMLSEYSKT
+35 STTACMLSEHSKT

-142 LKDNYIK
+142 LKDNYVN

-160 MSSNKDVSRLID
+160 MSSNKDVSRLIN
-172 DHALFL
+172 DHVLFL

-198 ILDTKSRQQ
+198 ILDTKSKQQ

-235 YWDLYTNIYV
+235 YWALYTNIYC
-245 DECQDFSNI
+245 DEVQDFSNI

-262 KRPKGRY
+262 KRTKGRY
-269 IFIGDYHQCQ
+269 VFIGDFHQ
-279 PAGTKISLID
+279 A
-289 GQTKNIEDLEY
+289 
-300 GDRIIEYATARG
+300 
-312 DFMVSERYGRGPTGL
+312 
-327 RTDNSFRPAPEKN
+327 
-340 SGEFKGVSSKGNP
+340 
-353 KVFYEIIDKQR
+353 
-364 FFTDHLITIETEDGK
+364 
-379 KSSYTTNHNCLVK
+379 
-392 FNREKTKD
+392 
-400 SVCLY
+400 
-405 LMERYDGIFRIGIV
+405 
-419 HTYASQT
+419 
-426 SLGIK
+426 
-431 NRARSEG
+431 
-438 FDRCWIL
+438 
-445 NIYDTQK
+445 
-452 DAWVAEQTYSLKYQ
+452 
-466 IPQIIFQLDKISYNE
+466 
-481 NDIEKIYSATGN
+481 
-493 IRAHAV
+493 
-499 ALLNEFGRDINYPL
+499 
-513 WTRENL
+513 
-519 NSHTARDHCFIT
+519 
-531 QACNIIP
+531 
-538 NYMDAL
+538 
-544 VFNRKENLKL
+544 
-554 RKNKNCGHYIGIYSQ
+554 
-569 ITKVEHSYGFFP
+569 
-581 VYGITTSVYHTYVAD
+581 
-596 GIATHNS
+596 

-621 FAPVKTFDL
+621 FAPVETFDL

-665 IDKSKISEY
+665 IDKNKISEY

-687 WVAEVVLDLAR
+687 WIAEVVLDLAR

-703 FIEDKEMVGAIK
+703 FIEDKEMVEAIK

-886 LSDNYLLPDNDVLKK
+886 LSDNYLLPDKDVLKK
-901 REQDFKKA
+901 MEQDFKKA

>member
-35 STTACMLSEYSKT
+35 STTACMLSEHSKT

-142 LKDNYIK
+142 LKDNYVN

-172 DHALFL
+172 DHVLFL

-235 YWDLYTNIYV
+235 YWALYTNIYC
-245 DECQDFSNI
+245 DEVQDFSNI

-262 KRPKGRY
+262 KRTKGRY
-269 IFIGDYHQCQ
+269 VFIGDFHQ
-279 PAGTKISLID
+279 A
-289 GQTKNIEDLEY
+289 
-300 GDRIIEYATARG
+300 
-312 DFMVSERYGRGPTGL
+312 
-327 RTDNSFRPAPEKN
+327 
-340 SGEFKGVSSKGNP
+340 
-353 KVFYEIIDKQR
+353 
-364 FFTDHLITIETEDGK
+364 
-379 KSSYTTNHNCLVK
+379 
-392 FNREKTKD
+392 
-400 SVCLY
+400 
-405 LMERYDGIFRIGIV
+405 
-419 HTYASQT
+419 
-426 SLGIK
+426 
-431 NRARSEG
+431 
-438 FDRCWIL
+438 
-445 NIYDTQK
+445 
-452 DAWVAEQTYSLKYQ
+452 
-466 IPQIIFQLDKISYNE
+466 
-481 NDIEKIYSATGN
+481 
-493 IRAHAV
+493 
-499 ALLNEFGRDINYPL
+499 
-513 WTRENL
+513 
-519 NSHTARDHCFIT
+519 
-531 QACNIIP
+531 
-538 NYMDAL
+538 
-544 VFNRKENLKL
+544 
-554 RKNKNCGHYIGIYSQ
+554 
-569 ITKVEHSYGFFP
+569 
-581 VYGITTSVYHTYVAD
+581 
-596 GIATHNS
+596 

-621 FAPVKTFDL
+621 FAPVETFDL

-655 DDAPMGFVKT
+655 DDAPLGFVKT
-665 IDKSKISEY
+665 IDKNKISEY

-687 WVAEVVLDLAR
+687 WIAEVVLDLAR

-744 FEIVSKNAR
+744 FEIVSKNVR

-767 ANSKI
+767 TNSKI

-783 GYLENHASSDS
+783 GYLENHAPSDS
-794 VSKFSNFIDKLLNT
+794 VSKFSNFVDKLLNT

-873 PSKTTTTRNTDYL
+873 PPSKTITTKNTDY
-886 LSDNYLLPDNDVLKK
+886 YLLPDNDVLKK

-909 IVRETMSCF
+909 IVRETMGCF

>member
-35 STTACMLSEYSKT
+35 STTACMLSEHSKT

-93 KDSGEKPK
+93 KDLGEKPK

-142 LKDNYIK
+142 LKDNYVN

-172 DHALFL
+172 DHVLFL

-235 YWDLYTNIYV
+235 YWALYTNIYC
-245 DECQDFSNI
+245 DEVQDFSNI

-262 KRPKGRY
+262 KRTKGRY
-269 IFIGDYHQCQ
+269 VFIGDFHQ
-279 PAGTKISLID
+279 A
-289 GQTKNIEDLEY
+289 
-300 GDRIIEYATARG
+300 
-312 DFMVSERYGRGPTGL
+312 
-327 RTDNSFRPAPEKN
+327 
-340 SGEFKGVSSKGNP
+340 
-353 KVFYEIIDKQR
+353 
-364 FFTDHLITIETEDGK
+364 
-379 KSSYTTNHNCLVK
+379 
-392 FNREKTKD
+392 
-400 SVCLY
+400 
-405 LMERYDGIFRIGIV
+405 
-419 HTYASQT
+419 
-426 SLGIK
+426 
-431 NRARSEG
+431 
-438 FDRCWIL
+438 
-445 NIYDTQK
+445 
-452 DAWVAEQTYSLKYQ
+452 
-466 IPQIIFQLDKISYNE
+466 
-481 NDIEKIYSATGN
+481 
-493 IRAHAV
+493 
-499 ALLNEFGRDINYPL
+499 
-513 WTRENL
+513 
-519 NSHTARDHCFIT
+519 
-531 QACNIIP
+531 
-538 NYMDAL
+538 
-544 VFNRKENLKL
+544 
-554 RKNKNCGHYIGIYSQ
+554 
-569 ITKVEHSYGFFP
+569 
-581 VYGITTSVYHTYVAD
+581 
-596 GIATHNS
+596 

-621 FAPVKTFDL
+621 FAPVETFDL

-665 IDKSKISEY
+665 IDKNKISEY

-687 WVAEVVLDLAR
+687 WIAEVVLDLAR

-703 FIEDKEMVGAIK
+703 FIEDKDMVAAIK

-744 FEIVSKNAR
+744 FEIVSKNVR
-753 EGGHEEEHLEAVAE
+753 EGGHEEERLEAMAE
-767 ANSKI
+767 TNSKI

-808 TPSPN
+808 IPSPN

-873 PSKTTTTRNTDYL
+873 PSKTTTTRKTDYL

>member
-35 STTACMLSEYSKT
+35 STTACMLSEHSKT

-142 LKDNYIK
+142 LKDNYVN

-172 DHALFL
+172 DHVLFL

-207 FETQGVIDFT
+207 FEIQGVIDFT

-235 YWDLYTNIYV
+235 YWALYTNIYC
-245 DECQDFSNI
+245 DEVQDFSNI

-262 KRPKGRY
+262 KRTKGRY
-269 IFIGDYHQCQ
+269 VFIGDFHQ
-279 PAGTKISLID
+279 A
-289 GQTKNIEDLEY
+289 
-300 GDRIIEYATARG
+300 
-312 DFMVSERYGRGPTGL
+312 
-327 RTDNSFRPAPEKN
+327 
-340 SGEFKGVSSKGNP
+340 
-353 KVFYEIIDKQR
+353 
-364 FFTDHLITIETEDGK
+364 
-379 KSSYTTNHNCLVK
+379 
-392 FNREKTKD
+392 
-400 SVCLY
+400 
-405 LMERYDGIFRIGIV
+405 
-419 HTYASQT
+419 
-426 SLGIK
+426 
-431 NRARSEG
+431 
-438 FDRCWIL
+438 
-445 NIYDTQK
+445 
-452 DAWVAEQTYSLKYQ
+452 
-466 IPQIIFQLDKISYNE
+466 
-481 NDIEKIYSATGN
+481 
-493 IRAHAV
+493 
-499 ALLNEFGRDINYPL
+499 
-513 WTRENL
+513 
-519 NSHTARDHCFIT
+519 
-531 QACNIIP
+531 
-538 NYMDAL
+538 
-544 VFNRKENLKL
+544 
-554 RKNKNCGHYIGIYSQ
+554 
-569 ITKVEHSYGFFP
+569 
-581 VYGITTSVYHTYVAD
+581 
-596 GIATHNS
+596 

-621 FAPVKTFDL
+621 FAPVETFDL

-655 DDAPMGFVKT
+655 DDAPLGFVKT
-665 IDKSKISEY
+665 IDKNKISEY

-687 WVAEVVLDLAR
+687 WIAEVVLDLAR

-703 FIEDKEMVGAIK
+703 FIEDKEMVVAIK

-744 FEIVSKNAR
+744 FEIVSKNVR
-753 EGGHEEEHLEAVAE
+753 EGGHEEERLEAVAE
-767 ANSKI
+767 TNSKI

-873 PSKTTTTRNTDYL
+873 PSKTITTRNTDC
-886 LSDNYLLPDNDVLKK
+886 YLLPDNDVLKK
-901 REQDFKKA
+901 RKQDFKKA
-909 IVRETMSCF
+909 IVRETMGCF

>member
-13 LDFFLNN
+13 LVFFLNN

-35 STTACMLSEYSKT
+35 STTACMLSEHSKT

-93 KDSGEKPK
+93 KDLGEKPK

-142 LKDNYIK
+142 LKDNYVN

-172 DHALFL
+172 DHVLFL

-235 YWDLYTNIYV
+235 YWALYTNIYC
-245 DECQDFSNI
+245 DEVQDFSNI

-262 KRPKGRY
+262 KRTKGRY
-269 IFIGDYHQCQ
+269 VFIGDFHQ
-279 PAGTKISLID
+279 A
-289 GQTKNIEDLEY
+289 
-300 GDRIIEYATARG
+300 
-312 DFMVSERYGRGPTGL
+312 
-327 RTDNSFRPAPEKN
+327 
-340 SGEFKGVSSKGNP
+340 
-353 KVFYEIIDKQR
+353 
-364 FFTDHLITIETEDGK
+364 
-379 KSSYTTNHNCLVK
+379 
-392 FNREKTKD
+392 
-400 SVCLY
+400 
-405 LMERYDGIFRIGIV
+405 
-419 HTYASQT
+419 
-426 SLGIK
+426 
-431 NRARSEG
+431 
-438 FDRCWIL
+438 
-445 NIYDTQK
+445 
-452 DAWVAEQTYSLKYQ
+452 
-466 IPQIIFQLDKISYNE
+466 
-481 NDIEKIYSATGN
+481 
-493 IRAHAV
+493 
-499 ALLNEFGRDINYPL
+499 
-513 WTRENL
+513 
-519 NSHTARDHCFIT
+519 
-531 QACNIIP
+531 
-538 NYMDAL
+538 
-544 VFNRKENLKL
+544 
-554 RKNKNCGHYIGIYSQ
+554 
-569 ITKVEHSYGFFP
+569 
-581 VYGITTSVYHTYVAD
+581 
-596 GIATHNS
+596 

-621 FAPVKTFDL
+621 FAPVETFDL

-665 IDKSKISEY
+665 IDKNKISEY

-687 WVAEVVLDLAR
+687 WIAEVVLDLAR

-703 FIEDKEMVGAIK
+703 FIEDKDMVAAIK

-744 FEIVSKNAR
+744 FEIVSKNVR
-753 EGGHEEEHLEAVAE
+753 EGGREEERLEAVAE
-767 ANSKI
+767 TNSKI
-772 DNTSFLLEILE
+772 DNTSFLLEILK
-783 GYLENHASSDS
+783 GYLENHAFSDS
-794 VSKFSNFIDKLLNT
+794 ISKFSNFIDKLLNT

-873 PSKTTTTRNTDYL
+873 PSKTTTTRKTDYL

>member
-35 STTACMLSEYSKT
+35 STTACMLSEHSKT

-101 GFGSQRSKRTVSLDN
+101 GFGSQRSKRTVNLDN

-122 LDEEITKRYG
+122 LDEEITKHYG

-142 LKDNYIK
+142 LKDNYVN

-172 DHALFL
+172 DHVLFL

-235 YWDLYTNIYV
+235 YWALYTNIYC
-245 DECQDFSNI
+245 DEVQDFSNI

-262 KRPKGRY
+262 KRTKGRY
-269 IFIGDYHQCQ
+269 VFIGDFHQ
-279 PAGTKISLID
+279 A
-289 GQTKNIEDLEY
+289 
-300 GDRIIEYATARG
+300 
-312 DFMVSERYGRGPTGL
+312 
-327 RTDNSFRPAPEKN
+327 
-340 SGEFKGVSSKGNP
+340 
-353 KVFYEIIDKQR
+353 
-364 FFTDHLITIETEDGK
+364 
-379 KSSYTTNHNCLVK
+379 
-392 FNREKTKD
+392 
-400 SVCLY
+400 
-405 LMERYDGIFRIGIV
+405 
-419 HTYASQT
+419 
-426 SLGIK
+426 
-431 NRARSEG
+431 
-438 FDRCWIL
+438 
-445 NIYDTQK
+445 
-452 DAWVAEQTYSLKYQ
+452 
-466 IPQIIFQLDKISYNE
+466 
-481 NDIEKIYSATGN
+481 
-493 IRAHAV
+493 
-499 ALLNEFGRDINYPL
+499 
-513 WTRENL
+513 
-519 NSHTARDHCFIT
+519 
-531 QACNIIP
+531 
-538 NYMDAL
+538 
-544 VFNRKENLKL
+544 
-554 RKNKNCGHYIGIYSQ
+554 
-569 ITKVEHSYGFFP
+569 
-581 VYGITTSVYHTYVAD
+581 
-596 GIATHNS
+596 

-621 FAPVKTFDL
+621 FAPVETFDL

-665 IDKSKISEY
+665 IDKNKISEY

-687 WVAEVVLDLAR
+687 WIAEVVLDLAR

-703 FIEDKEMVGAIK
+703 FIEDKDMVAAIK

-744 FEIVSKNAR
+744 FEIVSKNVR
-753 EGGHEEEHLEAVAE
+753 EGGHEEERLEAVAE
-767 ANSKI
+767 TNSKI

-794 VSKFSNFIDKLLNT
+794 ISKFSNFIDKLLNT

-873 PSKTTTTRNTDYL
+873 PSKTTTTRKTDYL

>member
-1 MNFKPSTYQQDI
+1 MDFKPSTYQQDI

-35 STTACMLSEYSKT
+35 STTACMLSEHSKT

-142 LKDNYIK
+142 LKDNYVN

-160 MSSNKDVSRLID
+160 MSSNKDVSRLIN
-172 DHALFL
+172 DHVLFL

-198 ILDTKSRQQ
+198 ILDTKSKQQ

-235 YWDLYTNIYV
+235 YWALYTNIYC
-245 DECQDFSNI
+245 DEVQDFSNI

-262 KRPKGRY
+262 KRTKGRY
-269 IFIGDYHQCQ
+269 VFIGDFHQ
-279 PAGTKISLID
+279 A
-289 GQTKNIEDLEY
+289 
-300 GDRIIEYATARG
+300 
-312 DFMVSERYGRGPTGL
+312 
-327 RTDNSFRPAPEKN
+327 
-340 SGEFKGVSSKGNP
+340 
-353 KVFYEIIDKQR
+353 
-364 FFTDHLITIETEDGK
+364 
-379 KSSYTTNHNCLVK
+379 
-392 FNREKTKD
+392 
-400 SVCLY
+400 
-405 LMERYDGIFRIGIV
+405 
-419 HTYASQT
+419 
-426 SLGIK
+426 
-431 NRARSEG
+431 
-438 FDRCWIL
+438 
-445 NIYDTQK
+445 
-452 DAWVAEQTYSLKYQ
+452 
-466 IPQIIFQLDKISYNE
+466 
-481 NDIEKIYSATGN
+481 
-493 IRAHAV
+493 
-499 ALLNEFGRDINYPL
+499 
-513 WTRENL
+513 
-519 NSHTARDHCFIT
+519 
-531 QACNIIP
+531 
-538 NYMDAL
+538 
-544 VFNRKENLKL
+544 
-554 RKNKNCGHYIGIYSQ
+554 
-569 ITKVEHSYGFFP
+569 
-581 VYGITTSVYHTYVAD
+581 
-596 GIATHNS
+596 

-621 FAPVKTFDL
+621 FAPVETFDL

-655 DDAPMGFVKT
+655 DNAPMGFVKT
-665 IDKSKISEY
+665 IDKNKISEY

-687 WVAEVVLDLAR
+687 WIAEVVLDLAR

-703 FIEDKEMVGAIK
+703 FIEDKEMVEAIK

-753 EGGHEEEHLEAVAE
+753 EGRHEEEHLEAVAE

-772 DNTSFLLEILE
+772 DNTSFLLEILK

-901 REQDFKKA
+901 MEQDFKKA

>member
-1 MNFKPSTYQQDI
+1 MDFKPSTYQQDI

-35 STTACMLSEYSKT
+35 STTACMLSEHSKT

-142 LKDNYIK
+142 LKDNYVN

-160 MSSNKDVSRLID
+160 MSSNKDVSRLIN
-172 DHALFL
+172 DHVLFL

-198 ILDTKSRQQ
+198 ILDTKSKQQ

-235 YWDLYTNIYV
+235 YWALYTNIYC
-245 DECQDFSNI
+245 DEVQDFSNI

-262 KRPKGRY
+262 KRTKGRY
-269 IFIGDYHQCQ
+269 VFIGDFHQ
-279 PAGTKISLID
+279 A
-289 GQTKNIEDLEY
+289 
-300 GDRIIEYATARG
+300 
-312 DFMVSERYGRGPTGL
+312 
-327 RTDNSFRPAPEKN
+327 
-340 SGEFKGVSSKGNP
+340 
-353 KVFYEIIDKQR
+353 
-364 FFTDHLITIETEDGK
+364 
-379 KSSYTTNHNCLVK
+379 
-392 FNREKTKD
+392 
-400 SVCLY
+400 
-405 LMERYDGIFRIGIV
+405 
-419 HTYASQT
+419 
-426 SLGIK
+426 
-431 NRARSEG
+431 
-438 FDRCWIL
+438 
-445 NIYDTQK
+445 
-452 DAWVAEQTYSLKYQ
+452 
-466 IPQIIFQLDKISYNE
+466 
-481 NDIEKIYSATGN
+481 
-493 IRAHAV
+493 
-499 ALLNEFGRDINYPL
+499 
-513 WTRENL
+513 
-519 NSHTARDHCFIT
+519 
-531 QACNIIP
+531 
-538 NYMDAL
+538 
-544 VFNRKENLKL
+544 
-554 RKNKNCGHYIGIYSQ
+554 
-569 ITKVEHSYGFFP
+569 
-581 VYGITTSVYHTYVAD
+581 
-596 GIATHNS
+596 

-621 FAPVKTFDL
+621 FAPVETFDL

-655 DDAPMGFVKT
+655 DNAPMGFVKT
-665 IDKSKISEY
+665 IDKNKISEY

-687 WVAEVVLDLAR
+687 WIAEVVLDLAR

-703 FIEDKEMVGAIK
+703 FIEDKEMVEAIK

-728 LEKFLQK
+728 LEKFLKK

-744 FEIVSKNAR
+744 FEIVSKNVR
-753 EGGHEEEHLEAVAE
+753 EGGHEEERLEAVAE
-767 ANSKI
+767 TNSKI

-794 VSKFSNFIDKLLNT
+794 ISKFSNFIDKLLNT

-901 REQDFKKA
+901 MEQDFKKA

>member
-1 MNFKPSTYQQDI
+1 MDFKPSTYQQDI

-35 STTACMLSEYSKT
+35 STTACMLSEHSKT

-142 LKDNYIK
+142 LKDNYVN

-160 MSSNKDVSRLID
+160 MSSNKDVSRLIN
-172 DHALFL
+172 DHVLFL

-235 YWDLYTNIYV
+235 YWALYTNIYC
-245 DECQDFSNI
+245 DEVQDFSNI

-262 KRPKGRY
+262 KRTKGRY
-269 IFIGDYHQCQ
+269 VFIGDFHQ
-279 PAGTKISLID
+279 A
-289 GQTKNIEDLEY
+289 
-300 GDRIIEYATARG
+300 
-312 DFMVSERYGRGPTGL
+312 
-327 RTDNSFRPAPEKN
+327 
-340 SGEFKGVSSKGNP
+340 
-353 KVFYEIIDKQR
+353 
-364 FFTDHLITIETEDGK
+364 
-379 KSSYTTNHNCLVK
+379 
-392 FNREKTKD
+392 
-400 SVCLY
+400 
-405 LMERYDGIFRIGIV
+405 
-419 HTYASQT
+419 
-426 SLGIK
+426 
-431 NRARSEG
+431 
-438 FDRCWIL
+438 
-445 NIYDTQK
+445 
-452 DAWVAEQTYSLKYQ
+452 
-466 IPQIIFQLDKISYNE
+466 
-481 NDIEKIYSATGN
+481 
-493 IRAHAV
+493 
-499 ALLNEFGRDINYPL
+499 
-513 WTRENL
+513 
-519 NSHTARDHCFIT
+519 
-531 QACNIIP
+531 
-538 NYMDAL
+538 
-544 VFNRKENLKL
+544 
-554 RKNKNCGHYIGIYSQ
+554 
-569 ITKVEHSYGFFP
+569 
-581 VYGITTSVYHTYVAD
+581 
-596 GIATHNS
+596 

-621 FAPVKTFDL
+621 FAPVETFDL

-665 IDKSKISEY
+665 IDKNKISEY

-687 WVAEVVLDLAR
+687 WIAEVVLDLAR

-703 FIEDKEMVGAIK
+703 FIEDKEMVEAIK

-886 LSDNYLLPDNDVLKK
+886 LSDNYLLPDKDVLKK
-901 REQDFKKA
+901 MEQDFKKA

>member
-35 STTACMLSEYSKT
+35 STTACMLSEHSKT

-93 KDSGEKPK
+93 KDLGEKPK

-142 LKDNYIK
+142 LKDNYVN

-172 DHALFL
+172 DHVLFL

-235 YWDLYTNIYV
+235 YWALYTNIYC
-245 DECQDFSNI
+245 DEVQDFSNI

-262 KRPKGRY
+262 KRTKGRY
-269 IFIGDYHQCQ
+269 VFIGDFHQ
-279 PAGTKISLID
+279 A
-289 GQTKNIEDLEY
+289 
-300 GDRIIEYATARG
+300 
-312 DFMVSERYGRGPTGL
+312 
-327 RTDNSFRPAPEKN
+327 
-340 SGEFKGVSSKGNP
+340 
-353 KVFYEIIDKQR
+353 
-364 FFTDHLITIETEDGK
+364 
-379 KSSYTTNHNCLVK
+379 
-392 FNREKTKD
+392 
-400 SVCLY
+400 
-405 LMERYDGIFRIGIV
+405 
-419 HTYASQT
+419 
-426 SLGIK
+426 
-431 NRARSEG
+431 
-438 FDRCWIL
+438 
-445 NIYDTQK
+445 
-452 DAWVAEQTYSLKYQ
+452 
-466 IPQIIFQLDKISYNE
+466 
-481 NDIEKIYSATGN
+481 
-493 IRAHAV
+493 
-499 ALLNEFGRDINYPL
+499 
-513 WTRENL
+513 
-519 NSHTARDHCFIT
+519 
-531 QACNIIP
+531 
-538 NYMDAL
+538 
-544 VFNRKENLKL
+544 
-554 RKNKNCGHYIGIYSQ
+554 
-569 ITKVEHSYGFFP
+569 
-581 VYGITTSVYHTYVAD
+581 
-596 GIATHNS
+596 

-621 FAPVKTFDL
+621 FAPVETFDL

-665 IDKSKISEY
+665 IDKNKISEY

-687 WVAEVVLDLAR
+687 WIAEVVLDLAR

-703 FIEDKEMVGAIK
+703 FIEDKDMVAAIK

-744 FEIVSKNAR
+744 FEIVSKNVR
-753 EGGHEEEHLEAVAE
+753 EGGREEERLEAVAE
-767 ANSKI
+767 TNSKI
-772 DNTSFLLEILE
+772 DNTSFLLEILK
-783 GYLENHASSDS
+783 GYLENHAFSDS
-794 VSKFSNFIDKLLNT
+794 ISKFSNFIDKLLNT

-873 PSKTTTTRNTDYL
+873 PSKTTTTRKTDYL

>member
-35 STTACMLSEYSKT
+35 STTACMLSEHSKT

-142 LKDNYIK
+142 LKDNYVN

-172 DHALFL
+172 DHVLFL

-235 YWDLYTNIYV
+235 YWALYTNIYC
-245 DECQDFSNI
+245 DEVQDFSNI

-262 KRPKGRY
+262 KRTKGRY
-269 IFIGDYHQCQ
+269 VFIGDFHQ
-279 PAGTKISLID
+279 A
-289 GQTKNIEDLEY
+289 
-300 GDRIIEYATARG
+300 
-312 DFMVSERYGRGPTGL
+312 
-327 RTDNSFRPAPEKN
+327 
-340 SGEFKGVSSKGNP
+340 
-353 KVFYEIIDKQR
+353 
-364 FFTDHLITIETEDGK
+364 
-379 KSSYTTNHNCLVK
+379 
-392 FNREKTKD
+392 
-400 SVCLY
+400 
-405 LMERYDGIFRIGIV
+405 
-419 HTYASQT
+419 
-426 SLGIK
+426 
-431 NRARSEG
+431 
-438 FDRCWIL
+438 
-445 NIYDTQK
+445 
-452 DAWVAEQTYSLKYQ
+452 
-466 IPQIIFQLDKISYNE
+466 
-481 NDIEKIYSATGN
+481 
-493 IRAHAV
+493 
-499 ALLNEFGRDINYPL
+499 
-513 WTRENL
+513 
-519 NSHTARDHCFIT
+519 
-531 QACNIIP
+531 
-538 NYMDAL
+538 
-544 VFNRKENLKL
+544 
-554 RKNKNCGHYIGIYSQ
+554 
-569 ITKVEHSYGFFP
+569 
-581 VYGITTSVYHTYVAD
+581 
-596 GIATHNS
+596 

-621 FAPVKTFDL
+621 FAPVETFDL

-665 IDKSKISEY
+665 IDKNKISEY

-687 WVAEVVLDLAR
+687 WIAEVVLDLAR

-909 IVRETMSCF
+909 IVREIMSCF

>member
-1 MNFKPSTYQQDI
+1 MDFKPSTYQQDI

-35 STTACMLSEYSKT
+35 STTACMLSEHSKT

-93 KDSGEKPK
+93 KDSGDKPK
-101 GFGSQRSKRTVSLDN
+101 GFGSQRSKRTVNLDN

-132 RYIEFAKRVF
+132 RYIEFAKRGF
-142 LKDNYIK
+142 LKDNYVN

-172 DHALFL
+172 DHVLFL

-235 YWDLYTNIYV
+235 YWALYTNIYC
-245 DECQDFSNI
+245 DEVQDFSNI

-262 KRPKGRY
+262 KRAKGRY
-269 IFIGDYHQCQ
+269 VFIGDFHQ
-279 PAGTKISLID
+279 A
-289 GQTKNIEDLEY
+289 
-300 GDRIIEYATARG
+300 
-312 DFMVSERYGRGPTGL
+312 
-327 RTDNSFRPAPEKN
+327 
-340 SGEFKGVSSKGNP
+340 
-353 KVFYEIIDKQR
+353 
-364 FFTDHLITIETEDGK
+364 
-379 KSSYTTNHNCLVK
+379 
-392 FNREKTKD
+392 
-400 SVCLY
+400 
-405 LMERYDGIFRIGIV
+405 
-419 HTYASQT
+419 
-426 SLGIK
+426 
-431 NRARSEG
+431 
-438 FDRCWIL
+438 
-445 NIYDTQK
+445 
-452 DAWVAEQTYSLKYQ
+452 
-466 IPQIIFQLDKISYNE
+466 
-481 NDIEKIYSATGN
+481 
-493 IRAHAV
+493 
-499 ALLNEFGRDINYPL
+499 
-513 WTRENL
+513 
-519 NSHTARDHCFIT
+519 
-531 QACNIIP
+531 
-538 NYMDAL
+538 
-544 VFNRKENLKL
+544 
-554 RKNKNCGHYIGIYSQ
+554 
-569 ITKVEHSYGFFP
+569 
-581 VYGITTSVYHTYVAD
+581 
-596 GIATHNS
+596 

-621 FAPVKTFDL
+621 FAPVETFDL

-650 PILPC
+650 PILPR

-665 IDKSKISEY
+665 IDKNKISEY

-687 WVAEVVLDLAR
+687 WIAEVVLDLAR

-744 FEIVSKNAR
+744 FEIVSKNVR
-753 EGGHEEEHLEAVAE
+753 EGGHEEERLEAVAE
-767 ANSKI
+767 TNSKI

-783 GYLENHASSDS
+783 GYLENHTSSDS
-794 VSKFSNFIDKLLNT
+794 VSKFSNFVDKLLNT
-808 TPSPN
+808 TPSPD

-836 AKINYDFRNSKE
+836 AKINFDFRNSKE
-848 QNIQEK
+848 QNVQEK

-873 PSKTTTTRNTDYL
+873 PSKTTTTRNTGYF

-901 REQDFKKA
+901 SEQDFKEA
-909 IVRETMSCF
+909 IVREIFKKG

>member
-35 STTACMLSEYSKT
+35 STTACMLSEHSKT

-142 LKDNYIK
+142 LKDNYVN

-160 MSSNKDVSRLID
+160 MSSNKDVSRLIN
-172 DHALFL
+172 DHVLFL

-198 ILDTKSRQQ
+198 ILDTKSKQQ

-235 YWDLYTNIYV
+235 YWALYTNIYC
-245 DECQDFSNI
+245 DEVQDFSNI

-262 KRPKGRY
+262 KRTKGRY
-269 IFIGDYHQCQ
+269 VFIGDFHQ
-279 PAGTKISLID
+279 A
-289 GQTKNIEDLEY
+289 
-300 GDRIIEYATARG
+300 
-312 DFMVSERYGRGPTGL
+312 
-327 RTDNSFRPAPEKN
+327 
-340 SGEFKGVSSKGNP
+340 
-353 KVFYEIIDKQR
+353 
-364 FFTDHLITIETEDGK
+364 
-379 KSSYTTNHNCLVK
+379 
-392 FNREKTKD
+392 
-400 SVCLY
+400 
-405 LMERYDGIFRIGIV
+405 
-419 HTYASQT
+419 
-426 SLGIK
+426 
-431 NRARSEG
+431 
-438 FDRCWIL
+438 
-445 NIYDTQK
+445 
-452 DAWVAEQTYSLKYQ
+452 
-466 IPQIIFQLDKISYNE
+466 
-481 NDIEKIYSATGN
+481 
-493 IRAHAV
+493 
-499 ALLNEFGRDINYPL
+499 
-513 WTRENL
+513 
-519 NSHTARDHCFIT
+519 
-531 QACNIIP
+531 
-538 NYMDAL
+538 
-544 VFNRKENLKL
+544 
-554 RKNKNCGHYIGIYSQ
+554 
-569 ITKVEHSYGFFP
+569 
-581 VYGITTSVYHTYVAD
+581 
-596 GIATHNS
+596 

-621 FAPVKTFDL
+621 FAPVETFDL

-655 DDAPMGFVKT
+655 DDAPTGFVKT
-665 IDKSKISEY
+665 IDKNKISEY

-687 WVAEVVLDLAR
+687 WIAEVVLDLAR

-703 FIEDKEMVGAIK
+703 FIEDKEMVEAIK

-772 DNTSFLLEILE
+772 DNTSFLLEILK

>member
-1 MNFKPSTYQQDI
+1 MGFKPSTYQQDI

-35 STTACMLSEYSKT
+35 STTACMLSEHSKT

-142 LKDNYIK
+142 LKDNYIN

-172 DHALFL
+172 DHVLFL

-235 YWDLYTNIYV
+235 YWALYTNIYC
-245 DECQDFSNI
+245 DEVQDFSNI

-262 KRPKGRY
+262 KRTKGRY
-269 IFIGDYHQCQ
+269 VFIGDFHQ
-279 PAGTKISLID
+279 A
-289 GQTKNIEDLEY
+289 
-300 GDRIIEYATARG
+300 
-312 DFMVSERYGRGPTGL
+312 
-327 RTDNSFRPAPEKN
+327 
-340 SGEFKGVSSKGNP
+340 
-353 KVFYEIIDKQR
+353 
-364 FFTDHLITIETEDGK
+364 
-379 KSSYTTNHNCLVK
+379 
-392 FNREKTKD
+392 
-400 SVCLY
+400 
-405 LMERYDGIFRIGIV
+405 
-419 HTYASQT
+419 
-426 SLGIK
+426 
-431 NRARSEG
+431 
-438 FDRCWIL
+438 
-445 NIYDTQK
+445 
-452 DAWVAEQTYSLKYQ
+452 
-466 IPQIIFQLDKISYNE
+466 
-481 NDIEKIYSATGN
+481 
-493 IRAHAV
+493 
-499 ALLNEFGRDINYPL
+499 
-513 WTRENL
+513 
-519 NSHTARDHCFIT
+519 
-531 QACNIIP
+531 
-538 NYMDAL
+538 
-544 VFNRKENLKL
+544 
-554 RKNKNCGHYIGIYSQ
+554 
-569 ITKVEHSYGFFP
+569 
-581 VYGITTSVYHTYVAD
+581 
-596 GIATHNS
+596 

-650 PILPC
+650 PILSC

-665 IDKSKISEY
+665 IDKNKISEY

-687 WVAEVVLDLAR
+687 WIAEVVLDLAR

-703 FIEDKEMVGAIK
+703 FIEDKEMVAAIK

-909 IVRETMSCF
+909 IVREIMSCF

>member
-35 STTACMLSEYSKT
+35 STTACMLSEHSKT

-142 LKDNYIK
+142 LKDNYIN

-160 MSSNKDVSRLID
+160 MSSNKDVSRLIN
-172 DHALFL
+172 DHVLFL

-198 ILDTKSRQQ
+198 ILDTKSKQQ

-235 YWDLYTNIYV
+235 YWALYTNIYC
-245 DECQDFSNI
+245 DEVQDFSNI

-262 KRPKGRY
+262 KRTKGRY
-269 IFIGDYHQCQ
+269 VFIGDFHQ
-279 PAGTKISLID
+279 A
-289 GQTKNIEDLEY
+289 
-300 GDRIIEYATARG
+300 
-312 DFMVSERYGRGPTGL
+312 
-327 RTDNSFRPAPEKN
+327 
-340 SGEFKGVSSKGNP
+340 
-353 KVFYEIIDKQR
+353 
-364 FFTDHLITIETEDGK
+364 
-379 KSSYTTNHNCLVK
+379 
-392 FNREKTKD
+392 
-400 SVCLY
+400 
-405 LMERYDGIFRIGIV
+405 
-419 HTYASQT
+419 
-426 SLGIK
+426 
-431 NRARSEG
+431 
-438 FDRCWIL
+438 
-445 NIYDTQK
+445 
-452 DAWVAEQTYSLKYQ
+452 
-466 IPQIIFQLDKISYNE
+466 
-481 NDIEKIYSATGN
+481 
-493 IRAHAV
+493 
-499 ALLNEFGRDINYPL
+499 
-513 WTRENL
+513 
-519 NSHTARDHCFIT
+519 
-531 QACNIIP
+531 
-538 NYMDAL
+538 
-544 VFNRKENLKL
+544 
-554 RKNKNCGHYIGIYSQ
+554 
-569 ITKVEHSYGFFP
+569 
-581 VYGITTSVYHTYVAD
+581 
-596 GIATHNS
+596 

-621 FAPVKTFDL
+621 FAPVETFDL

-687 WVAEVVLDLAR
+687 WIAEVVLDLAR

>member
-35 STTACMLSEYSKT
+35 STTACMLSEHSKT

-142 LKDNYIK
+142 LKDNYVN

-172 DHALFL
+172 DHVLFL

-235 YWDLYTNIYV
+235 YWALYTNIYC
-245 DECQDFSNI
+245 DEVQDFSNI

-262 KRPKGRY
+262 KRTKGRY
-269 IFIGDYHQCQ
+269 VFIGDFHQ
-279 PAGTKISLID
+279 A
-289 GQTKNIEDLEY
+289 
-300 GDRIIEYATARG
+300 
-312 DFMVSERYGRGPTGL
+312 
-327 RTDNSFRPAPEKN
+327 
-340 SGEFKGVSSKGNP
+340 
-353 KVFYEIIDKQR
+353 
-364 FFTDHLITIETEDGK
+364 
-379 KSSYTTNHNCLVK
+379 
-392 FNREKTKD
+392 
-400 SVCLY
+400 
-405 LMERYDGIFRIGIV
+405 
-419 HTYASQT
+419 
-426 SLGIK
+426 
-431 NRARSEG
+431 
-438 FDRCWIL
+438 
-445 NIYDTQK
+445 
-452 DAWVAEQTYSLKYQ
+452 
-466 IPQIIFQLDKISYNE
+466 
-481 NDIEKIYSATGN
+481 
-493 IRAHAV
+493 
-499 ALLNEFGRDINYPL
+499 
-513 WTRENL
+513 
-519 NSHTARDHCFIT
+519 
-531 QACNIIP
+531 
-538 NYMDAL
+538 
-544 VFNRKENLKL
+544 
-554 RKNKNCGHYIGIYSQ
+554 
-569 ITKVEHSYGFFP
+569 
-581 VYGITTSVYHTYVAD
+581 
-596 GIATHNS
+596 

-621 FAPVKTFDL
+621 FAPVETFDL

-655 DDAPMGFVKT
+655 DDAPLGFVKT
-665 IDKSKISEY
+665 IDKNKISEY

-687 WVAEVVLDLAR
+687 WIAEVVLDLAR

-703 FIEDKEMVGAIK
+703 FIEDKEMVVAIK
-715 RQILSSKCTSVGT
+715 RQILSSKCTSVGA
-728 LEKFLQK
+728 LKKFLQK

-744 FEIVSKNAR
+744 FEIVSKNVR
-753 EGGHEEEHLEAVAE
+753 EGGHEEERLEAVAE
-767 ANSKI
+767 TNSKI

-783 GYLENHASSDS
+783 GYLENHTSSDS
-794 VSKFSNFIDKLLNT
+794 VSKFSAFVDKLLNT
-808 TPSPN
+808 TPSPD

-873 PSKTTTTRNTDYL
+873 PSKTVTIRNTDC
-886 LSDNYLLPDNDVLKK
+886 YLLPDNDVLKK

>member
-20 PQSNMLVNALAGSGK
+20 PQNNMLVNALAGSGK
-35 STTACMLSEYSKT
+35 STTACMLSEHSKT

-142 LKDNYIK
+142 LKDNYVN

-160 MSSNKDVSRLID
+160 MSSNKDVSRLIN
-172 DHALFL
+172 DHVLFL

-198 ILDTKSRQQ
+198 ILDTKSKQQ

-235 YWDLYTNIYV
+235 YWALYTNIYC
-245 DECQDFSNI
+245 DEVQDFSNI

-262 KRPKGRY
+262 KRTKGRY
-269 IFIGDYHQCQ
+269 VFIGDFHQ
-279 PAGTKISLID
+279 A
-289 GQTKNIEDLEY
+289 
-300 GDRIIEYATARG
+300 
-312 DFMVSERYGRGPTGL
+312 
-327 RTDNSFRPAPEKN
+327 
-340 SGEFKGVSSKGNP
+340 
-353 KVFYEIIDKQR
+353 
-364 FFTDHLITIETEDGK
+364 
-379 KSSYTTNHNCLVK
+379 
-392 FNREKTKD
+392 
-400 SVCLY
+400 
-405 LMERYDGIFRIGIV
+405 
-419 HTYASQT
+419 
-426 SLGIK
+426 
-431 NRARSEG
+431 
-438 FDRCWIL
+438 
-445 NIYDTQK
+445 
-452 DAWVAEQTYSLKYQ
+452 
-466 IPQIIFQLDKISYNE
+466 
-481 NDIEKIYSATGN
+481 
-493 IRAHAV
+493 
-499 ALLNEFGRDINYPL
+499 
-513 WTRENL
+513 
-519 NSHTARDHCFIT
+519 
-531 QACNIIP
+531 
-538 NYMDAL
+538 
-544 VFNRKENLKL
+544 
-554 RKNKNCGHYIGIYSQ
+554 
-569 ITKVEHSYGFFP
+569 
-581 VYGITTSVYHTYVAD
+581 
-596 GIATHNS
+596 

-621 FAPVKTFDL
+621 FAPVETFDL

-665 IDKSKISEY
+665 IDKNKISEY

-687 WVAEVVLDLAR
+687 WIAEVVLDLAR

-703 FIEDKEMVGAIK
+703 FIEDKEMVEAIK

-744 FEIVSKNAR
+744 FEIVSKNVHD
-753 EGGHEEEHLEAVAE
+753 GGNEEERLEAVLEAVAE
-767 ANSKI
+767 TNSKI

-794 VSKFSNFIDKLLNT
+794 ISKFSNFIDKLLNT

-873 PSKTTTTRNTDYL
+873 PSKTTTTRKIDYL
-886 LSDNYLLPDNDVLKK
+886 LSDNYLLPDKDVLKK
-901 REQDFKKA
+901 SEQDFKEA
-909 IVRETMSCF
+909 IVRETMRCF

>member
-1 MNFKPSTYQQDI
+1 MDFKPSTYQQDI

-35 STTACMLSEYSKT
+35 STTACMLSEHSKT

-142 LKDNYIK
+142 LKDNYIN

-160 MSSNKDVSRLID
+160 MSSNKDVSRLIN
-172 DHALFL
+172 DHVLFL

-198 ILDTKSRQQ
+198 ILDTKSKQQ

-235 YWDLYTNIYV
+235 YWALYTNIYC
-245 DECQDFSNI
+245 DEVQDFSNI

-262 KRPKGRY
+262 KRTKGRY
-269 IFIGDYHQCQ
+269 VFIGDFHQ
-279 PAGTKISLID
+279 A
-289 GQTKNIEDLEY
+289 
-300 GDRIIEYATARG
+300 
-312 DFMVSERYGRGPTGL
+312 
-327 RTDNSFRPAPEKN
+327 
-340 SGEFKGVSSKGNP
+340 
-353 KVFYEIIDKQR
+353 
-364 FFTDHLITIETEDGK
+364 
-379 KSSYTTNHNCLVK
+379 
-392 FNREKTKD
+392 
-400 SVCLY
+400 
-405 LMERYDGIFRIGIV
+405 
-419 HTYASQT
+419 
-426 SLGIK
+426 
-431 NRARSEG
+431 
-438 FDRCWIL
+438 
-445 NIYDTQK
+445 
-452 DAWVAEQTYSLKYQ
+452 
-466 IPQIIFQLDKISYNE
+466 
-481 NDIEKIYSATGN
+481 
-493 IRAHAV
+493 
-499 ALLNEFGRDINYPL
+499 
-513 WTRENL
+513 
-519 NSHTARDHCFIT
+519 
-531 QACNIIP
+531 
-538 NYMDAL
+538 
-544 VFNRKENLKL
+544 
-554 RKNKNCGHYIGIYSQ
+554 
-569 ITKVEHSYGFFP
+569 
-581 VYGITTSVYHTYVAD
+581 
-596 GIATHNS
+596 

-621 FAPVKTFDL
+621 FAPVETFDL

-687 WVAEVVLDLAR
+687 WIAEVVLDLAR

-703 FIEDKEMVGAIK
+703 FIEDKEMVAAIK

-909 IVRETMSCF
+909 IVRETMGCF

>member
-35 STTACMLSEYSKT
+35 STTACMLSEHSKT

-142 LKDNYIK
+142 LKDNYVN

-160 MSSNKDVSRLID
+160 MSSNKDVSRLIN
-172 DHALFL
+172 DHVLFL

-198 ILDTKSRQQ
+198 ILDTKSKQQ

-235 YWDLYTNIYV
+235 YWALYTNIYC
-245 DECQDFSNI
+245 DEVQDFSNI

-262 KRPKGRY
+262 KRTKGRY
-269 IFIGDYHQCQ
+269 VFIGDFHQ
-279 PAGTKISLID
+279 A
-289 GQTKNIEDLEY
+289 
-300 GDRIIEYATARG
+300 
-312 DFMVSERYGRGPTGL
+312 
-327 RTDNSFRPAPEKN
+327 
-340 SGEFKGVSSKGNP
+340 
-353 KVFYEIIDKQR
+353 
-364 FFTDHLITIETEDGK
+364 
-379 KSSYTTNHNCLVK
+379 
-392 FNREKTKD
+392 
-400 SVCLY
+400 
-405 LMERYDGIFRIGIV
+405 
-419 HTYASQT
+419 
-426 SLGIK
+426 
-431 NRARSEG
+431 
-438 FDRCWIL
+438 
-445 NIYDTQK
+445 
-452 DAWVAEQTYSLKYQ
+452 
-466 IPQIIFQLDKISYNE
+466 
-481 NDIEKIYSATGN
+481 
-493 IRAHAV
+493 
-499 ALLNEFGRDINYPL
+499 
-513 WTRENL
+513 
-519 NSHTARDHCFIT
+519 
-531 QACNIIP
+531 
-538 NYMDAL
+538 
-544 VFNRKENLKL
+544 
-554 RKNKNCGHYIGIYSQ
+554 
-569 ITKVEHSYGFFP
+569 
-581 VYGITTSVYHTYVAD
+581 
-596 GIATHNS
+596 

-621 FAPVKTFDL
+621 FAPVETFDL

-665 IDKSKISEY
+665 IDKNKISEY

-687 WVAEVVLDLAR
+687 WIAEVVLDLAR

-703 FIEDKEMVGAIK
+703 FIEDKEMVEAIK

-772 DNTSFLLEILE
+772 DNTSFLLEILKS
-783 GYLENHASSDS
+783 YLENHASSDS

>member
-1 MNFKPSTYQQDI
+1 MGFKPSTYQQNI

-35 STTACMLSEYSKT
+35 STTACMLSEHSKT

-132 RYIEFAKRVF
+132 RYIEFAKRGF
-142 LKDNYIK
+142 LKDNYVN

-172 DHALFL
+172 DHVLFL

-207 FETQGVIDFT
+207 FETQGIIDFT

-235 YWDLYTNIYV
+235 YWALYTNIYC
-245 DECQDFSNI
+245 DEVQDFSNI

-262 KRPKGRY
+262 KRAKGRY
-269 IFIGDYHQCQ
+269 VFIGDFHQ
-279 PAGTKISLID
+279 A
-289 GQTKNIEDLEY
+289 
-300 GDRIIEYATARG
+300 
-312 DFMVSERYGRGPTGL
+312 
-327 RTDNSFRPAPEKN
+327 
-340 SGEFKGVSSKGNP
+340 
-353 KVFYEIIDKQR
+353 
-364 FFTDHLITIETEDGK
+364 
-379 KSSYTTNHNCLVK
+379 
-392 FNREKTKD
+392 
-400 SVCLY
+400 
-405 LMERYDGIFRIGIV
+405 
-419 HTYASQT
+419 
-426 SLGIK
+426 
-431 NRARSEG
+431 
-438 FDRCWIL
+438 
-445 NIYDTQK
+445 
-452 DAWVAEQTYSLKYQ
+452 
-466 IPQIIFQLDKISYNE
+466 
-481 NDIEKIYSATGN
+481 
-493 IRAHAV
+493 
-499 ALLNEFGRDINYPL
+499 
-513 WTRENL
+513 
-519 NSHTARDHCFIT
+519 
-531 QACNIIP
+531 
-538 NYMDAL
+538 
-544 VFNRKENLKL
+544 
-554 RKNKNCGHYIGIYSQ
+554 
-569 ITKVEHSYGFFP
+569 
-581 VYGITTSVYHTYVAD
+581 
-596 GIATHNS
+596 

-621 FAPVKTFDL
+621 FAPVETFDL

-655 DDAPMGFVKT
+655 DDAPLGFVKT
-665 IDKSKISEY
+665 IDKNKISEY

-687 WVAEVVLDLAR
+687 WIAEVVLDLAR

-744 FEIVSKNAR
+744 FEIVSKNVR
-753 EGGHEEEHLEAVAE
+753 EGGHEEERLEAVAE
-767 ANSKI
+767 TNSKI

-783 GYLENHASSDS
+783 GYLENHTSSDS
-794 VSKFSNFIDKLLNT
+794 VSKFSDFVDKLLNI
-808 TPSPN
+808 TPSPD

-836 AKINYDFRNSKE
+836 AKINFDFRNSKE
-848 QNIQEK
+848 QNVQEK

-873 PSKTTTTRNTDYL
+873 PSKTITTRNTDYL
-886 LSDNYLLPDNDVLKK
+886 LSDNYLLPDNNVLKK

-909 IVRETMSCF
+909 IVRETMGCF

>member
-35 STTACMLSEYSKT
+35 STTACMLSEHSKT

-142 LKDNYIK
+142 LKDNYVN

-172 DHALFL
+172 DHVLFL

-235 YWDLYTNIYV
+235 YWALYTNIYC
-245 DECQDFSNI
+245 DEVQDFSNI

-262 KRPKGRY
+262 KRTKGRY
-269 IFIGDYHQCQ
+269 VFIGDFHQ
-279 PAGTKISLID
+279 A
-289 GQTKNIEDLEY
+289 
-300 GDRIIEYATARG
+300 
-312 DFMVSERYGRGPTGL
+312 
-327 RTDNSFRPAPEKN
+327 
-340 SGEFKGVSSKGNP
+340 
-353 KVFYEIIDKQR
+353 
-364 FFTDHLITIETEDGK
+364 
-379 KSSYTTNHNCLVK
+379 
-392 FNREKTKD
+392 
-400 SVCLY
+400 
-405 LMERYDGIFRIGIV
+405 
-419 HTYASQT
+419 
-426 SLGIK
+426 
-431 NRARSEG
+431 
-438 FDRCWIL
+438 
-445 NIYDTQK
+445 
-452 DAWVAEQTYSLKYQ
+452 
-466 IPQIIFQLDKISYNE
+466 
-481 NDIEKIYSATGN
+481 
-493 IRAHAV
+493 
-499 ALLNEFGRDINYPL
+499 
-513 WTRENL
+513 
-519 NSHTARDHCFIT
+519 
-531 QACNIIP
+531 
-538 NYMDAL
+538 
-544 VFNRKENLKL
+544 
-554 RKNKNCGHYIGIYSQ
+554 
-569 ITKVEHSYGFFP
+569 
-581 VYGITTSVYHTYVAD
+581 
-596 GIATHNS
+596 

-621 FAPVKTFDL
+621 FAPVETFDL

-655 DDAPMGFVKT
+655 DNAPMGFVKT
-665 IDKSKISEY
+665 IDKNKISEY

-687 WVAEVVLDLAR
+687 WIAEVVLDLAR

-703 FIEDKEMVGAIK
+703 FIEDKEMVEAIK

-886 LSDNYLLPDNDVLKK
+886 LSDNCLLPDNDVLKK
-901 REQDFKKA
+901 MEQDFKKA

>member
-35 STTACMLSEYSKT
+35 STTACMLSEHSKT

-93 KDSGEKPK
+93 KDLGEKPK

-142 LKDNYIK
+142 LKDNYVN

-172 DHALFL
+172 DHVLFL

-235 YWDLYTNIYV
+235 YWALYTNIYC
-245 DECQDFSNI
+245 DEVQDFSNI

-262 KRPKGRY
+262 KRTKGRY
-269 IFIGDYHQCQ
+269 VFIGDFHQ
-279 PAGTKISLID
+279 A
-289 GQTKNIEDLEY
+289 
-300 GDRIIEYATARG
+300 
-312 DFMVSERYGRGPTGL
+312 
-327 RTDNSFRPAPEKN
+327 
-340 SGEFKGVSSKGNP
+340 
-353 KVFYEIIDKQR
+353 
-364 FFTDHLITIETEDGK
+364 
-379 KSSYTTNHNCLVK
+379 
-392 FNREKTKD
+392 
-400 SVCLY
+400 
-405 LMERYDGIFRIGIV
+405 
-419 HTYASQT
+419 
-426 SLGIK
+426 
-431 NRARSEG
+431 
-438 FDRCWIL
+438 
-445 NIYDTQK
+445 
-452 DAWVAEQTYSLKYQ
+452 
-466 IPQIIFQLDKISYNE
+466 
-481 NDIEKIYSATGN
+481 
-493 IRAHAV
+493 
-499 ALLNEFGRDINYPL
+499 
-513 WTRENL
+513 
-519 NSHTARDHCFIT
+519 
-531 QACNIIP
+531 
-538 NYMDAL
+538 
-544 VFNRKENLKL
+544 
-554 RKNKNCGHYIGIYSQ
+554 
-569 ITKVEHSYGFFP
+569 
-581 VYGITTSVYHTYVAD
+581 
-596 GIATHNS
+596 

-621 FAPVKTFDL
+621 FAPVETFDL

-665 IDKSKISEY
+665 IDKNKISEY

-687 WVAEVVLDLAR
+687 WIAEVVLDLAR

-703 FIEDKEMVGAIK
+703 FIEDKDMVAAIK

-744 FEIVSKNAR
+744 FEIVSKNVR
-753 EGGHEEEHLEAVAE
+753 EGGHEEERLEAVAE
-767 ANSKI
+767 TNSKI

-794 VSKFSNFIDKLLNT
+794 ISKFSNFIDKLLNT

-873 PSKTTTTRNTDYL
+873 PSKTTTTRKTDYL

>member
-1 MNFKPSTYQQDI
+1 MDFKPSTYQQDI

-35 STTACMLSEYSKT
+35 STTACMLSEHSKT

-93 KDSGEKPK
+93 KDSGEKLK

-142 LKDNYIK
+142 LKDNYVN

-160 MSSNKDVSRLID
+160 MSSNKDVSRLIN
-172 DHALFL
+172 DHVLFL

-198 ILDTKSRQQ
+198 ILDTKSKQQ

-235 YWDLYTNIYV
+235 YWALYTNIYC
-245 DECQDFSNI
+245 DEVQDFSNI

-262 KRPKGRY
+262 KRTKGRY
-269 IFIGDYHQCQ
+269 VFIGDFHQ
-279 PAGTKISLID
+279 A
-289 GQTKNIEDLEY
+289 
-300 GDRIIEYATARG
+300 
-312 DFMVSERYGRGPTGL
+312 
-327 RTDNSFRPAPEKN
+327 
-340 SGEFKGVSSKGNP
+340 
-353 KVFYEIIDKQR
+353 
-364 FFTDHLITIETEDGK
+364 
-379 KSSYTTNHNCLVK
+379 
-392 FNREKTKD
+392 
-400 SVCLY
+400 
-405 LMERYDGIFRIGIV
+405 
-419 HTYASQT
+419 
-426 SLGIK
+426 
-431 NRARSEG
+431 
-438 FDRCWIL
+438 
-445 NIYDTQK
+445 
-452 DAWVAEQTYSLKYQ
+452 
-466 IPQIIFQLDKISYNE
+466 
-481 NDIEKIYSATGN
+481 
-493 IRAHAV
+493 
-499 ALLNEFGRDINYPL
+499 
-513 WTRENL
+513 
-519 NSHTARDHCFIT
+519 
-531 QACNIIP
+531 
-538 NYMDAL
+538 
-544 VFNRKENLKL
+544 
-554 RKNKNCGHYIGIYSQ
+554 
-569 ITKVEHSYGFFP
+569 
-581 VYGITTSVYHTYVAD
+581 
-596 GIATHNS
+596 

-621 FAPVKTFDL
+621 FAPVETFDL

-655 DDAPMGFVKT
+655 DNAPMGFVKT
-665 IDKSKISEY
+665 IDKNKISEY

-687 WVAEVVLDLAR
+687 WIAEVVLDLAR

-703 FIEDKEMVGAIK
+703 FIEDKEMVEAIK

-753 EGGHEEEHLEAVAE
+753 EGRHEEEHLEAVAE

-772 DNTSFLLEILE
+772 DNTSFLLEILK